1 MVPVAI
7 EGCTQGAEGGGARG
21 GSISLA
27 LLIDFIVQ
35 RTYDELTVLAELLP
49 RKTDMERKIEI
60 YKFSARTRQLF
71 VRLLALV
78 KWASSATK
86 VDRSAHIMAF
96 LDKQALLFVETA
108 DVLARVARE
117 TLVHARLPT
126 FHMAAAVEV
135 LTLGT
140 YSRLP
145 AVIRERLVPPPP
157 LTPGERRSTL
167 RALAHIVRQRLT
179 TASLPSDVRNL
190 KVENGRATFTVG
202 QEFSVSLTVM
212 GDAPNLPWRLLDIA
226 ILIQDNETGEGKPL
240 VHTSQLAW
248 LRGVAQARLAA
259 AGLGGALTALRYF
272 CRSLSLE
279 LLYTQTLR
287 LCRDRL
293 SRHLQV
299 DKYIPGHK
307 LQVSYWRELGCELG
321 YRLIIGAEGESLC
334 VWHVPALAG
343 GERVATALTPHAPSM
358 ERLLAHTVHVRSRQR
373 LNDLKVL
380 LTDLG
385 VECSVGGWPCVLA
398 CSALWPCLRAEQLLV
413 SAGAHAGRLRARVP
427 AYPHAPRMQDLA
439 AALALSNVPQ
449 IKALLTQLRFWLV
462 ARRCEKTL
470 QHLPASACEHLP
482 FLHGP
487 EHPLNKLSP
496 DRLYVTLHRHT
507 DHILIVEMKE
517 VAAGS
522 TATTSNSANSGSAC
536 SVALSFHL
544 AGARRCTPDE
554 CEDES
559 SATAAAA
566 VAAAGTPSTA
576 RAFLKLHSLVE
587 LDTFTLT
594 HGPFTPLD
602 TPGMQ
607 PGKRKLCGSSSSAR
621 AVRVRQPA
629 YFLPELAHVVAA
641 ADERVPFVNLAQEL
655 AARGVTHGGVQ
666 PEWSGA
672 ALGMRAVALPRP
684 AGAAPAAHAALR
696 ARLLAATVRL
706 TTKNQARV
714 WTAEIVFHG
723 SPVRTPNP
731 KEQGE
736 RRCVYLQYELGTD
749 AGRTADAFLADWAAI
764 VHLHTLLHDFMQ
776 RPAQERET
784 LWQGVCIRSYT
795 YRSLVLGFGPS
806 QRATAVLQW
815 SAAAQRYTLATPA
828 HQPAANAHHLL
839 HHHLDHYINW
849 HKDLM
854 SLGVVLRETYAPL
867 LALSRLPALPQLGLH
882 HVRTLMPTPTF
893 TLLAHSWRKIRIIYA
908 GAYSLEVGIRGGGVV
923 TIRDGSYSKFDR
935 NTVVD
940 EFAPAQGLKTFL
952 SRYVEET
959 LSTRLLAEDDNPPS
973 PMSPMPPGGLRFPAP
988 MTPPQPHTPHS
999 APLTPHPASPAQHQM
1014 GAGSFNLTSPP
1025 GASGGAGV
1033 GVGGAGG
1040 AGAGVS
1046 ASPASPM
1053 APSPL
1058 AAPAASP
1065 HPPPTSP
1072 FTTWPASPSLPRPS
1086 PGHHPSPRHHL
1097 DHKGGASQAGGAGG
1111 AGCAAGGRGGRAWAG
1126 ASATPLAVSK
1136 LEALCTPGDPPP
1148 AAPPGP
1154 PLAPLQRFL
1163 ACVYMKRTLQRFVQ
1177 QEDYLTMVSADATS
1191 LAFRCDSAALSA
1203 RVFLNPQHMQSLHL
1217 QLTPLPD
1224 LKEQWTT
1231 DDLQVIEKFF
1241 EQRVAIAPYRATALQ
1256 GWARAWGAPGAA
1268 LPSLVALMRAELA
1281 PPAPALWALQ
1291 WALRIPPAAPQIV
1304 PAGQPAVLLAKHKIL
1319 FFICLTRGDTQLV
1332 LPLVYDMQLNVT
1344 QLADKRDSQPHLIAV
1359 SLHLK
1364 RFSEFNQSH
1373 SECTLWPAVRDLLTN
1388 FTLPQEAPQPPAPPP
1403 P

>member
-7 EGCTQGAEGGGARG
+7 EGCNQGTEGGGARG

-145 AVIRERLVPPPP
+145 AVIRERLVPPPT
-157 LTPGERRSTL
+157 LTPAERRSTL
-167 RALAHIVRQRLT
+167 RALAHVVRQRLT
-179 TASLPSDVRNL
+179 TASLPTDVRNL
-190 KVENGRATFTVG
+190 KVENGRATFSVG

-240 VHTSQLAW
+240 VHSSQLAW

-259 AGLGGALTALRYF
+259 AGLGGALSALRYF

-293 SRHLQV
+293 AKHLQV
-299 DKYIPGHK
+299 DKYIPGQK

-334 VWHVPALAG
+334 VWHVPALTG
-343 GERVATALTPHAPSM
+343 GERVSAALTPHAPSM

-380 LTDLG
+380 LNDLG

-398 CSALWPCLRAEQLLV
+398 CSVVWPCLRAEQLLICV
-413 SAGAHAGRLRARVP
+413 GAHGGRLRARVP
-427 AYPHAPRMQDLA
+427 AYPASPRMPDLA
-439 AALALSNVPQ
+439 RALAATDLPQ

-470 QHLPASACEHLP
+470 QHLPASVCEHLP

-487 EHPLNKLSP
+487 DHPLNKLSP

-522 TATTSNSANSGSAC
+522 TATTSSSSNSGSAC
-536 SVALSFHL
+536 SVALAFHL

-554 CEDES
+554 CEDEHS
-559 SATAAAA
+559 AA
-566 VAAAGTPSTA
+566 VVAAGGQASVA
-576 RAFLKLHSLVE
+576 RAFFKIHSLVE

-607 PGKRKLCGSSSSAR
+607 PGKRKLSSGGAR
-621 AVRVRQPA
+621 SVRVRQPA

-666 PEWSGA
+666 PEWCGS
-672 ALGMRAVALPRP
+672 ALGMRIVALPRP
-684 AGAAPAAHAALR
+684 EGAPAGAAAALR
-696 ARLLAATVRL
+696 ERLLAATVRL

-764 VHLHTLLHDFMQ
+764 VHLHTLLHDFML
-776 RPAQERET
+776 RPAQERDMM
-784 LWQGVCIRSYT
+784 WQGVCIRSYT
-795 YRSLVLGFGPS
+795 YRSLVIGFGAS

-815 SAAAQRYTLATPA
+815 SAAAQRYTVATPA

-882 HVRTLMPTPTF
+882 HVRTQMPTPTF

-908 GAYSLEVGIRGGGVV
+908 GAYSLEIGIRGGGMV
-923 TIRDGSYSKFDR
+923 TIRDGSFSKFDR
-935 NTVVD
+935 SSVVD
-940 EFAPAQGLKTFL
+940 EFAPAQGLKAFL
-952 SRYVEET
+952 SRYVEE
-959 LSTRLLAEDDNPPS
+959 SISSRLLAEDDNPPS

-988 MTPPQPHTPHS
+988 LTPPQPHTPHS
-999 APLTPHPASPAQHQM
+999 APVTPHPASPAQHQM

-1025 GASGGAGV
+1025 GGAGA
-1033 GVGGAGG
+1033 AGG
-1040 AGAGVS
+1040 GGAGVS
-1046 ASPASPM
+1046 ASPASPL

-1072 FTTWPASPSLPRPS
+1072 FTTWPGSPSLPRPS

-1097 DHKGGASQAGGAGG
+1097 DHKGPQATGSTAS
-1111 AGCAAGGRGGRAWAG
+1111 GGRVLLGGRAWAG
-1126 ASATPLAVSK
+1126 ATATPLPVAK
-1136 LEALCTPGDPPP
+1136 LETLCTPCEPPP
-1148 AAPPGP
+1148 NAPPGP

-1177 QEDYLTMVSADATS
+1177 QEEFLTMVSVEATS
-1191 LAFRCDSAALSA
+1191 LTFRCDAAGLAA
-1203 RVFLNPQHMQSLHL
+1203 RVALHPAHLQALHL

-1224 LKEQWTT
+1224 HKDNWAA
-1231 DDLQVIEKFF
+1231 DDLQVMEKFF
-1241 EQRVAIAPYRATALQ
+1241 DQRVAVAPYRATALQ
-1256 GWARAWGAPGAA
+1256 GWARVWGAPAAA
-1268 LPSLVALMRAELA
+1268 LPSLVALMRADLA
-1281 PPAPALWALQ
+1281 PLALQHAPAWHLH

-1332 LPLVYDMQLNVT
+1332 LPLVYDMQSNVT

-1364 RFSEFNQSH
+1364 RFNEFNQSH
-1373 SECTLWPAVRDLLTN
+1373 AECTLWPAVRDLLTN
-1388 FTLPQEAPQPPAPPP
+1388 FTLPQDAPQPPAPPP

>member
-1 MVPVAI
+1 MVPVSI
-7 EGCTQGAEGGGARG
+7 EGCTQGTEGGGARG
-21 GSISLA
+21 GSISLG

-145 AVIRERLVPPPP
+145 AVIRERLVPPPS
-157 LTPGERRSTL
+157 LTPTERRSTL

-179 TASLPSDVRNL
+179 TASLPCDVRNL

-212 GDAPNLPWRLLDIA
+212 GDGPNVPWRLLDIA

-240 VHTSQLAW
+240 VHSSQLNW

-259 AGLGGALTALRYF
+259 AGLNGALTALRFF

-293 SRHLQV
+293 ARHLQV
-299 DKYIPGHK
+299 DKYIPGQK

-343 GERVATALTPHAPSM
+343 GERVAAALTPHAPSM

-380 LTDLG
+380 LNDLG
-385 VECSVGGWPCVLA
+385 VECMVGGWPCVLA
-398 CSALWPCLRAEQLLV
+398 CSVVSPCLRAEQLLV
-413 SAGAHAGRLRARVP
+413 SVGAHGGKLRARVP
-427 AYPHAPRMQDLA
+427 AYPATPKMAELAAVLA
-439 AALALSNVPQ
+439 AADLRALRPM
-449 IKALLTQLRFWLV
+449 LTQLRFWLV

-470 QHLPASACEHLP
+470 QHLPASVCEHLP
-482 FLHGP
+482 FLHGAD
-487 EHPLNKLSP
+487 HPLSKLSP

-507 DHILIVEMKE
+507 DHILVVEMKE

-522 TATTSNSANSGSAC
+522 TATTSSSTNSGSAC

-559 SATAAAA
+559 STTSTSPATA
-566 VAAAGTPSTA
+566 
-576 RAFLKLHSLVE
+576 RCFLKLHSLVE

-607 PGKRKLCGSSSSAR
+607 PGKRKLSASSTK
-621 AVRVRQPA
+621 AVKVRQPA

-655 AARGVTHGGVQ
+655 SNRGVTHGGVQ
-666 PEWSGA
+666 PEWSGS
-672 ALGMRAVALPRP
+672 ALGMRIVSLPL
-684 AGAAPAAHAALR
+684 AEGAPPHAAAALR

-714 WTAEIVFHG
+714 WTAEFVFHG

-764 VHLHTLLHDFMQ
+764 VHLHTLLHDFML

-795 YRSLVLGFGPS
+795 YRSLVLGFGPA

-815 SAAAQRYTLATPA
+815 SAGSQRYTVATPA

-839 HHHLDHYINW
+839 HHHLDLHLNW
-849 HKDLM
+849 NKDLL

-867 LALSRLPALPQLGLH
+867 LSLSRLPTLPQLGLH
-882 HVRTLMPTPTF
+882 HVRTIMPTPTF

-908 GAYSLEVGIRGGGVV
+908 GAYSLEVGIRGGNVV
-923 TIRDGSYSKFDR
+923 TIRDGAYSKFDR
-935 NTVVD
+935 APVVD
-940 EFAPAQGLKTFL
+940 EFAPAQGLKAFL
-952 SRYVEET
+952 SRYVEDNI
-959 LSTRLLAEDDNPPS
+959 SARLLAEDDNPPS

-988 MTPPQPHTPHS
+988 LTPPQPHTPHS
-999 APLTPHPASPAQHQM
+999 APVTPHPASPAHQM
-1014 GAGSFNLTSPP
+1014 GGGSFNLTSPP
-1025 GASGGAGV
+1025 GGAGAAGGAGV
-1033 GVGGAGG
+1033 G
-1040 AGAGVS
+1040 
-1046 ASPASPM
+1046 ASPASPL

-1058 AAPAASP
+1058 APAASP

-1086 PGHHPSPRHHL
+1086 PGHHPSPRHHI
-1097 DHKGGASQAGGAGG
+1097 DHKGPQASSTSTVS
-1111 AGCAAGGRGGRAWAG
+1111 GRGRPWAG
-1126 ASATPLAVSK
+1126 ATATPMAVSK
-1136 LEALCTPGDPPP
+1136 LEALCTPCEPPP
-1148 AAPPGP
+1148 GAPPGP
-1154 PLAPLQRFL
+1154 ALAPLQRFL
-1163 ACVYMKRTLQRFVQ
+1163 ACVYMKRAMQRAVQ
-1177 QEDYLTMVSADATS
+1177 QEEFLTLVSVDATS
-1191 LAFRCDSAALSA
+1191 LTFRCDTACLAA
-1203 RVFLNPQHMQSLHL
+1203 RVALHPQHMQSLHL

-1224 LKEQWTT
+1224 NKDNWSAE
-1231 DDLQVIEKFF
+1231 DLQVMEKFF
-1241 EQRVAIAPYRATALQ
+1241 EQRVAIAPYRGTALQ
-1256 GWARAWGAPGAA
+1256 GWCRALGAPPAA
-1268 LPSLVALMRAELA
+1268 LPALVALMRAELV
-1281 PPAPALWALQ
+1281 PVAPALWQLQ
-1291 WALRIPPAAPQIV
+1291 WALRIPPHGPQIV

-1332 LPLVYDMQLNVT
+1332 LPLVYDVQSNAMQI
-1344 QLADKRDSQPHLIAV
+1344 AERRDAQQPHLIAV
-1359 SLHLK
+1359 NLHLK
-1364 RFSEFNQSH
+1364 RFAEFHQPH
-1373 SECTLWPAVRDLLTN
+1373 GECILWAGVRDLLIN
-1388 FTLPQEAPQPPAPPP
+1388 FSLPQDAPPPPAPPP
-1403 P
+1403 S

>member
-1 MVPVAI
+1 MIMVPVAI
-7 EGCTQGAEGGGARG
+7 EGCNQGAEGGGARG

-135 LTLGT
+135 LTIGT

-145 AVIRERLVPPPP
+145 AVIRERLVPPPA
-157 LTPGERRSTL
+157 LTPAERRSTL
-167 RALAHIVRQRLT
+167 RALAHVVRQRLT

-190 KVENGRATFTVG
+190 KVDNGRATFTVG

-226 ILIQDNETGEGKPL
+226 ILIQDNETGEGKAL
-240 VHTSQLAW
+240 VHSSQLGW

-259 AGLGGALTALRYF
+259 AGLSGALTALRYF

-293 SRHLQV
+293 SKHLQV
-299 DKYIPGHK
+299 DRYTPGQK
-307 LQVSYWRELGCELG
+307 LQISYWKELRCELG
-321 YRLIIGAEGESLC
+321 YRVIVGAEGEALC

-343 GERVATALTPHAPSM
+343 SERVAAALTPHQPSM

-380 LTDLG
+380 LNDLG
-385 VECSVGGWPCVLA
+385 VECTVGGWPCVLA
-398 CSALWPCLRAEQLLV
+398 CSVLWPCLRAEQLLV
-413 SAGAHAGRLRARVP
+413 SVGAHGGRLRARVP
-427 AYPHAPRMQDLA
+427 AYPATPKMPELA
-439 AALALSNVPQ
+439 AALATTNLPQ
-449 IKALLTQLRFWLV
+449 IKAMLTQLRFWLV

-470 QHLPASACEHLP
+470 QHLPASVCEHLP

-487 EHPLNKLSP
+487 DHPLSKLSA
-496 DRLYVTLHRHT
+496 DRLYITLHRHT

-522 TATTSNSANSGSAC
+522 SATTSNSANSGSAC
-536 SVALSFHL
+536 TVGLCFHL

-554 CEDES
+554 CEEEP
-559 SATAAAA
+559 AACAAAA
-566 VAAAGTPSTA
+566 VAVTA

-602 TPGMQ
+602 TSGLQ
-607 PGKRKLCGSSSSAR
+607 PGKRKLSANNNR

-655 AARGVTHGGVQ
+655 ASRGVTHGGVQ
-666 PEWSGA
+666 PEWSGS
-672 ALGMRAVALPRP
+672 ALGMRIVALPLP
-684 AGAAPAAHAALR
+684 EGACERATAALR
-696 ARLLAATVRL
+696 ARLLAATLRL

-714 WTAEIVFHG
+714 WTAELVFHG
-723 SPVRTPNP
+723 SPARTPTH

-749 AGRTADAFLADWAAI
+749 AARTADALLADWAAI
-764 VHLHTLLHDFMQ
+764 VHLHTLLHDFML
-776 RPAQERET
+776 RPQHEREQV
-784 LWQGVCIRSYT
+784 WQGVCIRSYT
-795 YRSLVLGFGPS
+795 YRSLVVGWGAGA
-806 QRATAVLQW
+806 RATAVLQW
-815 SAAAQRYTLATPA
+815 SAAAQRYTVATPA

-849 HKDLM
+849 HKDLLA
-854 SLGVVLRETYAPL
+854 LGVVLRETYAPL
-867 LALSRLPALPQLGLH
+867 LALSRLPTLPQLGLH
-882 HVRTLMPTPTF
+882 HVRTQMPTPTF

-908 GAYSLEVGIRGGGVV
+908 GAYSLEVNIRGGGTV

-935 NTVVD
+935 TSVVD
-940 EFAPAQGLKTFL
+940 EFAPAQGLKSFL
-952 SRYVEET
+952 SRYVDD
-959 LSTRLLAEDDNPPS
+959 SMSARLLAEDDNPPS

-988 MTPPQPHTPHS
+988 LTPPQPHTPHS
-999 APLTPHPASPAQHQM
+999 APVTPHPASPAQHQM
-1014 GAGSFNLTSPP
+1014 NNNSFNLTSPP
-1025 GASGGAGV
+1025 GGGG
-1033 GVGGAGG
+1033 GG
-1040 AGAGVS
+1040 AGAAASVS
-1046 ASPASPM
+1046 ASPASPL

-1058 AAPAASP
+1058 AAPVASP

-1072 FTTWPASPSLPRPS
+1072 FTAWPASPSLPRPS
-1086 PGHHPSPRHHL
+1086 PGHHPSPRHNME
-1097 DHKGGASQAGGAGG
+1097 HKGATASSCSARAGRGAG
-1111 AGCAAGGRGGRAWAG
+1111 AG
-1126 ASATPLAVSK
+1126 ATATPLPVSK
-1136 LEALCTPGDPPP
+1136 LEALCAPCEPPQG
-1148 AAPPGP
+1148 APPGP
-1154 PLAPLQRFL
+1154 ALAPLQRFL

-1177 QEDYLTMVSADATS
+1177 AEEYLTMVSADATS
-1191 LAFRCDSAALSA
+1191 LTFRCEGAALAA
-1203 RVFLNPQHMQSLHL
+1203 RVSLHPQHMQSLHL
-1217 QLTPLPD
+1217 QLTPLDQGPGMKHEWLEDD
-1224 LKEQWTT
+1224 LKVMQ
-1231 DDLQVIEKFF
+1231 KFF
-1241 EQRVAIAPYRATALQ
+1241 ELRVCVAPYRATALQ
-1256 GWARAWGAPGAA
+1256 GWGRTWGAPAAA
-1268 LPSLVALMRAELA
+1268 LPSLVALMRADLE
-1281 PPAPALWALQ
+1281 PIQPALWQLQ
-1291 WALRIPPAAPQIV
+1291 WALRIPPAAPQLV
-1304 PAGQPAVLLAKHKIL
+1304 PTGHPAVLLAKHKIL
-1319 FFICLTRGDTQLV
+1319 FFICLTRGETQLV
-1332 LPLVYDMQLNVT
+1332 LPLVYDMQSNVT

-1359 SLHLK
+1359 NLHLK
-1364 RFSEFNQSH
+1364 RFSEFNQTH
-1373 SECTLWPAVRDLLTN
+1373 GECTLWPAVRDLLTN
-1388 FTLPQEAPQPPAPPP
+1388 FTLPQDAPVAAAPPP

>member
-1 MVPVAI
+1 MVPVSI
-7 EGCTQGAEGGGARG
+7 EGCAQGTEGGGARG
-21 GSISLA
+21 GSISLG

-145 AVIRERLVPPPP
+145 AVIRERLVPPPS
-157 LTPGERRSTL
+157 LTAGERRSTL

-179 TASLPSDVRNL
+179 TASLPNDVRNL

-212 GDAPNLPWRLLDIA
+212 GDGPNVPWRLLDIA
-226 ILIQDNETGEGKPL
+226 ILVQDSETGEGKPL
-240 VHTSQLAW
+240 VHSSQLTW

-259 AGLGGALTALRYF
+259 AGLNGALTALRFF

-293 SRHLQV
+293 ARHLQV
-299 DKYIPGHK
+299 DKYIPGQK

-321 YRLIIGAEGESLC
+321 YRLIIGAEGENLC

-343 GERVATALTPHAPSM
+343 GERVAAALTPHAPSM

-380 LTDLG
+380 LNDLG
-385 VECSVGGWPCVLA
+385 VECTVGGWPCVLA
-398 CSALWPCLRAEQLLV
+398 CSVVSPCLRAEQLLV
-413 SAGAHAGRLRARVP
+413 SVGAHGGKLRARVP
-427 AYPHAPRMQDLA
+427 AYPATPKMNELAAVLA
-439 AALALSNVPQ
+439 AADLKALRG
-449 IKALLTQLRFWLV
+449 LLTQLRFWLV

-470 QHLPASACEHLP
+470 QHLPASVCEHLP

-487 EHPLNKLSP
+487 DHPLTKLSS
-496 DRLYVTLHRHT
+496 DRLYVILHRHS
-507 DHILIVEMKE
+507 DHILVVEMKE
-517 VAAGS
+517 VASGS
-522 TATTSNSANSGSAC
+522 TATTSTSTNSGSAC

-544 AGARRCTPDE
+544 AGARRCTPEE

-559 SATAAAA
+559 SATSAS
-566 VAAAGTPSTA
+566 PSVA
-576 RAFLKLHSLVE
+576 RAYLKIHSVVE

-607 PGKRKLCGSSSSAR
+607 PGKRKLASSGNR

-655 AARGVTHGGVQ
+655 SNRGVTHGGVQ
-666 PEWSGA
+666 PEWSGS
-672 ALGMRAVALPRP
+672 ALGMRIVSLPKPEGAPVHAV
-684 AGAAPAAHAALR
+684 AALR
-696 ARLLAATVRL
+696 SRLLAATIRL
-706 TTKNQARV
+706 TTKNHARV

-723 SPVRTPNP
+723 SPIRTPNP

-764 VHLHTLLHDFMQ
+764 VHIHTLLHDFML

-784 LWQGVCIRSYT
+784 LWQGVGIRSYT
-795 YRSLVLGFGPS
+795 YRSLVLGFGPG

-815 SAAAQRYTLATPA
+815 NAPTQRYTVATPA
-828 HQPAANAHHLL
+828 HQHAANAHHLM
-839 HHHLDHYINW
+839 HHHLENYINW
-849 HKDLM
+849 NKDLL

-867 LALSRLPALPQLGLH
+867 LSLSRLPTLPQLGLH

-908 GAYSLEVGIRGGGVV
+908 GAYSLEVGIRGGNVV
-923 TIRDGSYSKFDR
+923 TIRDGAYSKFDR
-935 NTVVD
+935 SPAVE
-940 EFAPAQGLKTFL
+940 EFAPAQGLKAFL
-952 SRYVEET
+952 SRYVEDNI
-959 LSTRLLAEDDNPPS
+959 SARLLAEEDNPLS
-973 PMSPMPPGGLRFPAP
+973 PMSPMPPGGLRFQPP
-988 MTPPQPHTPHS
+988 LTPPQPHTPHS
-999 APLTPHPASPAQHQM
+999 APVTPHPASPAQHQM
-1014 GAGSFNLTSPP
+1014 GGGSFNLTSPP
-1025 GASGGAGV
+1025 GGAGGAGV
-1033 GVGGAGG
+1033 G
-1040 AGAGVS
+1040 
-1046 ASPASPM
+1046 ASPASPL

-1058 AAPAASP
+1058 APAASP
-1065 HPPPTSP
+1065 HQPPTSP

-1086 PGHHPSPRHHL
+1086 PGHHPSPRHHI
-1097 DHKGGASQAGGAGG
+1097 DHKGPQASSSNT
-1111 AGCAAGGRGGRAWAG
+1111 AGGRSRPWAG
-1126 ASATPLAVSK
+1126 AMATPMAVSK
-1136 LEALCTPGDPPP
+1136 LEALCTPCEPPP
-1148 AAPPGP
+1148 GAPPGP
-1154 PLAPLQRFL
+1154 ALAPLQRFL
-1163 ACVYMKRTLQRFVQ
+1163 ACVYMKRALQRVIQ
-1177 QEDYLTMVSADATS
+1177 QEEFLSLVSVDATS
-1191 LAFRCDSAALSA
+1191 VTFCCETACMVA
-1203 RVFLNPQHMQSLHL
+1203 RVALHPQHMQSLHL
-1217 QLTPLPD
+1217 HLTPQPD
-1224 LKEQWTT
+1224 NKDNWTAE
-1231 DDLQVIEKFF
+1231 DLQVMEKFF

-1256 GWARAWGAPGAA
+1256 GWGRVWGAPPAA
-1268 LPSLVALMRAELA
+1268 LPSLVALMRAELV
-1281 PPAPALWALQ
+1281 PISPALWQLQ
-1291 WALRIPPAAPQIV
+1291 WALRIPPHGPQIV

-1332 LPLVYDMQLNVT
+1332 LPLVYDVQSNAMQIAERRDT
-1344 QLADKRDSQPHLIAV
+1344 QQPHLSAV
-1359 SLHLK
+1359 NLHLK
-1364 RFSEFNQSH
+1364 RFAEFHQPH
-1373 SECTLWPAVRDLLTN
+1373 GECILWPVVRDLIIN
-1388 FTLPQEAPQPPAPPP
+1388 FSLPQDAPPPPAPPP
-1403 P
+1403 S

>member
-7 EGCTQGAEGGGARG
+7 EGCNQGAEGGGARG

-86 VDRSAHIMAF
+86 VDRSAHIMGF

-135 LTLGT
+135 LTLGS

-157 LTPGERRSTL
+157 LTPAERRTTL
-167 RALAHIVRQRLT
+167 RALAHVVRQRLT

-202 QEFSVSLTVM
+202 QDYSVSLTVM

-226 ILIQDNETGEGKPL
+226 ILIQDSETGEGKPL
-240 VHTSQLAW
+240 VHSSQLAW

-259 AGLGGALTALRYF
+259 SGLSGALAALRFF
-272 CRSLSLE
+272 CRSLTLE

-293 SRHLQV
+293 SKHLQV
-299 DKYIPGHK
+299 DRYVPGQK

-321 YRLIIGAEGESLC
+321 YRLIVGAEGDQLC
-334 VWHVPALAG
+334 VWHVPALQG
-343 GERVATALTPHAPSM
+343 GERVSAALTPHAPSM

-380 LTDLG
+380 LNDLG
-385 VECSVGGWPCVLA
+385 VECVVGGWPCVLA
-398 CSALWPCLRAEQLLV
+398 CSVVCPCLRAEQLLV
-413 SAGAHAGRLRARVP
+413 SVGAVGGRLRARVP
-427 AYPHAPRMQDLA
+427 AYPHTPKMPELA
-439 AALALSNVPQ
+439 TALANTTVPH
-449 IKALLTQLRFWLV
+449 IKQLLTQLRFWLV

-470 QHLPASACEHLP
+470 QHLPASVCEHLP

-487 EHPLNKLSP
+487 DHPLTKLST

-522 TATTSNSANSGSAC
+522 TATTSNTNNAGSAC

-544 AGARRCTPDE
+544 AGARRCTPVE

-559 SATAAAA
+559 SSSSP
-566 VAAAGTPSTA
+566 PSTMA

-607 PGKRKLCGSSSSAR
+607 PGKRKLSSASAR
-621 AVRVRQPA
+621 NVRVRQPA

-641 ADERVPFVNLAQEL
+641 ADERIPFVNLAQEL

-666 PEWSGA
+666 PEWSGS
-672 ALGMRAVALPRP
+672 ALGMRIVALPRP
-684 AGAAPAAHAALR
+684 EGASVAAANALR
-696 ARLLAATVRL
+696 NRLLAATIRL

-749 AGRTADAFLADWAAI
+749 AGRTADAFLADWGAI
-764 VHLHTLLHDFMQ
+764 VHLHTLLYDYTR
-776 RPAQERET
+776 RPAHERST

-795 YRSLVLGFGPS
+795 YRSLVIGFGPS

-815 SAAAQRYTLATPA
+815 NAGTQRYTIATPA
-828 HQPAANAHHLL
+828 HQPAANAHHAAN
-839 HHHLDHYINW
+839 HHLDHYLNW

-854 SLGVVLRETYAPL
+854 SLGVVLRETYPPL
-867 LALSRLPALPQLGLH
+867 LALSRLPTLPQLGLH
-882 HVRTLMPTPTF
+882 HVRTQMPTPTF
-893 TLLAHSWRKIRIIYA
+893 TLIAHCWRKIRVVYA
-908 GAYSLEVGIRGGGVV
+908 GAYCLEISIRGGNVV

-935 NTVVD
+935 SSVVD
-940 EFAPAQGLKTFL
+940 EFAPAQGLKAFL
-952 SRYVEET
+952 SRYVDDNI
-959 LSTRLLAEDDNPPS
+959 SARLLAEDDNPPS

-988 MTPPQPHTPHS
+988 LTPPQPHTPHS
-999 APLTPHPASPAQHQM
+999 APVTPHPTSPAQHSIS
-1014 GAGSFNLTSPP
+1014 GSFNLTSPP
-1025 GASGGAGV
+1025 
-1033 GVGGAGG
+1033 
-1040 AGAGVS
+1040 AGAATPGGGVS

-1053 APSPL
+1053 APSPH
-1058 AAPAASP
+1058 APPVASP

-1072 FTTWPASPSLPRPS
+1072 FTAWPASPSLPRPS

-1097 DHKGGASQAGGAGG
+1097 DHKGPQPTSSSASSGRVLP
-1111 AGCAAGGRGGRAWAG
+1111 GGRTWPG
-1126 ASATPLAVSK
+1126 AMATPLAVSK
-1136 LEALCTPGDPPP
+1136 LEALCTPCEPPP
-1148 AAPPGP
+1148 GAPPGP
-1154 PLAPLQRFL
+1154 SLAPLQRFL

-1177 QEDYLTMVSADATS
+1177 QEDYLTMVSADALS
-1191 LAFRCDSAALSA
+1191 LTFRCEGAGLAA
-1203 RVFLNPQHMQSLHL
+1203 RVALHPQHMQSLHL

-1224 LKEQWTT
+1224 HKDSWST
-1231 DDLQVIEKFF
+1231 DDLQVMEKFF

-1256 GWARAWGAPGAA
+1256 GWGRSWGAPTAA
-1268 LPSLVALMRAELA
+1268 LPSLVALQRAELA
-1281 PPAPALWALQ
+1281 PPVPALWALQ

-1344 QLADKRDSQPHLIAV
+1344 QLADKRDSQPHLMAV
-1359 SLHLK
+1359 NMHLK
-1364 RFSEFNQSH
+1364 RFTEFSQGH
-1373 SECTLWPAVRDLLTN
+1373 TECTLWPAVRDLLQN
-1388 FTLPQEAPQPPAPPP
+1388 FNLPAEAAPAAAPPP
-1403 P
+1403 PAP

>member
-27 LLIDFIVQ
+27 MLIDFIVQ

-145 AVIRERLVPPPP
+145 AVIRERLVPPPS
-157 LTPGERRSTL
+157 LTPTERRSTL

-226 ILIQDNETGEGKPL
+226 ILIQDSETGEGKPL
-240 VHTSQLAW
+240 VYSSQLAW

-259 AGLGGALTALRYF
+259 AGLSGALAALRFF

-299 DKYIPGHK
+299 DKYIPGQK
-307 LQVSYWRELGCELG
+307 LQVSYWKELGCELG
-321 YRLIIGAEGESLC
+321 YRLIVGAEGESLC
-334 VWHVPALAG
+334 VWHVPALTG
-343 GERVATALTPHAPSM
+343 GERVAAALTPHAPSM

-373 LNDLKVL
+373 LADLRVVL
-380 LTDLG
+380 SELG

-398 CSALWPCLRAEQLLV
+398 CSVVSPCLRAEQLLV
-413 SAGAHAGRLRARVP
+413 SVGAHGGRLRARVP
-427 AYPHAPRMQDLA
+427 AYPNTPRMPDLA
-439 AALALSNVPQ
+439 NALAATDVSQ
-449 IKALLTQLRFWLV
+449 IRTLLTHLRFWLV

-470 QHLPASACEHLP
+470 QHLPASVCEHLP

-487 EHPLNKLSP
+487 DHPLNKLSP

-522 TATTSNSANSGSAC
+522 TATTSNSTNSGSAC

-554 CEDES
+554 CEDETGA
-559 SATAAAA
+559 SAGAG
-566 VAAAGTPSTA
+566 AAGAAGVA

-607 PGKRKLCGSSSSAR
+607 AGKRKLSPANIR

-655 AARGVTHGGVQ
+655 ASRGVTHGGVQ
-666 PEWSGA
+666 PEWSGS
-672 ALGMRAVALPRP
+672 ALAMRIVSLPVP
-684 AGAAPAAHAALR
+684 EGAGAAAAAALR
-696 ARLLAATVRL
+696 HRLLAATIRL

-736 RRCVYLQYELGTD
+736 RRCVYLQYELGTE
-749 AGRTADAFLADWAAI
+749 AARTAEAFLADWAAI
-764 VHLHTLLHDFMQ
+764 VHLHALIHDFMQ
-776 RPAQERET
+776 RPAQERENV
-784 LWQGVCIRSYT
+784 WQGVCVRSYT
-795 YRSLVLGFGPS
+795 YRALVVGTGPA
-806 QRATAVLQW
+806 QRATCVVTW
-815 SAAAQRYTLATPA
+815 SAQAQRYTVATPA

-839 HHHLDHYINW
+839 HHHLDHYLNT

-854 SLGVVLRETYAPL
+854 SLGVVVRETYAPL

-882 HVRTLMPTPTF
+882 HVRTQMPTPTF
-893 TLLAHSWRKIRIIYA
+893 TLIAHSWRKIRIIYA
-908 GAYSLEVGIRGGGVV
+908 GAYCIEVGIRGGGVV

-935 NTVVD
+935 SPVVD

-952 SRYVEET
+952 SRYVEDNM
-959 LSTRLLAEDDNPPS
+959 SARLLAEDDNPPS
-973 PMSPMPPGGLRFPAP
+973 PMSPMPPG
-988 MTPPQPHTPHS
+988 
-999 APLTPHPASPAQHQM
+999 
-1014 GAGSFNLTSPP
+1014 
-1025 GASGGAGV
+1025 
-1033 GVGGAGG
+1033 
-1040 AGAGVS
+1040 
-1046 ASPASPM
+1046 
-1053 APSPL
+1053 
-1058 AAPAASP
+1058 
-1065 HPPPTSP
+1065 
-1072 FTTWPASPSLPRPS
+1072 
-1086 PGHHPSPRHHL
+1086 
-1097 DHKGGASQAGGAGG
+1097 
-1111 AGCAAGGRGGRAWAG
+1111 
-1126 ASATPLAVSK
+1126 K
-1136 LEALCTPGDPPP
+1136 L
-1148 AAPPGP
+1148 
-1154 PLAPLQRFL
+1154 
-1163 ACVYMKRTLQRFVQ
+1163 YIH
-1177 QEDYLTMVSADATS
+1177 
-1191 LAFRCDSAALSA
+1191 
-1203 RVFLNPQHMQSLHL
+1203 N
-1217 QLTPLPD
+1217 
-1224 LKEQWTT
+1224 
-1231 DDLQVIEKFF
+1231 I
-1241 EQRVAIAPYRATALQ
+1241 
-1256 GWARAWGAPGAA
+1256 
-1268 LPSLVALMRAELA
+1268 
-1281 PPAPALWALQ
+1281 
-1291 WALRIPPAAPQIV
+1291 
-1304 PAGQPAVLLAKHKIL
+1304 
-1319 FFICLTRGDTQLV
+1319 
-1332 LPLVYDMQLNVT
+1332 
-1344 QLADKRDSQPHLIAV
+1344 
-1359 SLHLK
+1359 
-1364 RFSEFNQSH
+1364 
-1373 SECTLWPAVRDLLTN
+1373 
-1388 FTLPQEAPQPPAPPP
+1388 
-1403 P
+1403 

>member
-7 EGCTQGAEGGGARG
+7 EGCNQGAEGGGARG

-145 AVIRERLVPPPP
+145 AVIRERLVPPPT
-157 LTPGERRSTL
+157 LTPAERRSTL
-167 RALAHIVRQRLT
+167 RALAHVVRQRLT
-179 TASLPSDVRNL
+179 TASLPTDVRNL

-226 ILIQDNETGEGKPL
+226 ILIQDYETGEGKPL
-240 VHTSQLAW
+240 IHTSQLSW

-259 AGLGGALTALRYF
+259 AGLSGALAALRYF

-293 SRHLQV
+293 SKHLQV
-299 DKYIPGHK
+299 DKYIPGQK

-321 YRLIIGAEGESLC
+321 YRVIVGAEGESLC

-343 GERVATALTPHAPSM
+343 GERVAAALTPHAPSM

-380 LTDLG
+380 FNDLG
-385 VECSVGGWPCVLA
+385 VECTVSGWPCVLA
-398 CSALWPCLRAEQLLV
+398 CSVVWPCLRAEQLLV
-413 SAGAHAGRLRARVP
+413 SVGAHGGRLRARVP
-427 AYPHAPRMQDLA
+427 AYPATPRMAELA
-439 AALALSNVPQ
+439 AALAAANLPMVKS
-449 IKALLTQLRFWLV
+449 LLTQLRFWLV

-470 QHLPASACEHLP
+470 QHLPASVCEHLP

-487 EHPLNKLSP
+487 DHPLNKLSP

-507 DHILIVEMKE
+507 DHLLIVEMKE
-517 VAAGS
+517 VAAGT
-522 TATTSNSANSGSAC
+522 TATTSNCSNSGSAC
-536 SVALSFHL
+536 SVALAFHL

-559 SATAAAA
+559 GSTTSSSASPA
-566 VAAAGTPSTA
+566 S

-607 PGKRKLCGSSSSAR
+607 AGKRKLCSSSSSER

-666 PEWSGA
+666 PEWSGS
-672 ALGMRAVALPRP
+672 ALAMRIVALPRP
-684 AGAAPAAHAALR
+684 DGASERASAALR
-696 ARLLAATVRL
+696 MRLLAATIRL
-706 TTKNQARV
+706 TTKNHARV

-764 VHLHTLLHDFMQ
+764 VHLHTLLHDFML
-776 RPAQERET
+776 RPSQEREM

-795 YRSLVLGFGPS
+795 YRSLVLGFGVA

-815 SAAAQRYTLATPA
+815 SAATQRYTVATPA

-839 HHHLDHYINW
+839 HHHLDNYINW

-867 LALSRLPALPQLGLH
+867 LALSRLPTLPQLGLH
-882 HVRTLMPTPTF
+882 HVRTQMPTPTF

-908 GAYSLEVGIRGGGVV
+908 GAYSLEVGIRGGNVV
-923 TIRDGSYSKFDR
+923 TIRDGAYSKFDR
-935 NTVVD
+935 STVVD
-940 EFAPAQGLKTFL
+940 EFAPALGLKAFL
-952 SRYVEET
+952 SRYVEDNI
-959 LSTRLLAEDDNPPS
+959 SARLLAEEENPPS

-999 APLTPHPASPAQHQM
+999 APVTPHPASPAQHQM
-1014 GAGSFNLTSPP
+1014 GGGSFNLTSPP
-1025 GASGGAGV
+1025 G
-1033 GVGGAGG
+1033 GGAGG
-1040 AGAGVS
+1040 SGAGVS
-1046 ASPASPM
+1046 ASPASPL

-1058 AAPAASP
+1058 APAASP

-1086 PGHHPSPRHHL
+1086 PGHHPSPRHHI
-1097 DHKGGASQAGGAGG
+1097 DHKGPQATSSTAGGLRGGRGAGG
-1111 AGCAAGGRGGRAWAG
+1111 AAA
-1126 ASATPLAVSK
+1126 PLCVGK
-1136 LEALCTPGDPPP
+1136 LELLCTPSEPPP
-1148 AAPPGP
+1148 GAPPGP

-1163 ACVYMKRTLQRFVQ
+1163 ACVYMKRTLQRFLQ
-1177 QEDYLTMVSADATS
+1177 QEDFLSTVSVEATS
-1191 LAFRCDSAALSA
+1191 LTFRCEGAGLAA
-1203 RVFLNPQHMQSLHL
+1203 RVALHPQHMQSLHL
-1217 QLTPLPD
+1217 QLTPLSD
-1224 LKEQWTT
+1224 HKDMWSA
-1231 DDLQVIEKFF
+1231 DDLQVMEKFF
-1241 EQRVAIAPYRATALQ
+1241 ESRVAIPPYRATALH
-1256 GWARAWGAPGAA
+1256 GWARAWGAPAAA
-1268 LPSLVALMRAELA
+1268 LPSLVALMRADLA
-1281 PPAPALWALQ
+1281 PSAPALWQLQ

-1304 PAGQPAVLLAKHKIL
+1304 PAGHPAVLLAKNKIL

-1332 LPLVYDMQLNVT
+1332 LPLVYDVQNNST
-1344 QLADKRDSQPHLIAV
+1344 QLADKRDAQPHLIAV
-1359 SLHLK
+1359 NLHLK
-1364 RFSEFNQSH
+1364 RFSEFNQPH

-1388 FTLPQEAPQPPAPPP
+1388 FTLPQDAPQAAAPPP

>member
-49 RKTDMERKIEI
+49 RKTDIERKIEI

-145 AVIRERLVPPPP
+145 AVIRERLVPPPS
-157 LTPGERRSTL
+157 LTPAERRSTL
-167 RALAHIVRQRLT
+167 RALAHVVRQRLT
-179 TASLPSDVRNL
+179 TASLPTDVRNL
-190 KVENGRATFTVG
+190 KVENGRATFSVG

-226 ILIQDNETGEGKPL
+226 ILIQDYETGEGKPL

-259 AGLGGALTALRYF
+259 AGLSGALTALRYF

-293 SRHLQV
+293 AKHLQV
-299 DKYIPGHK
+299 DKYIPGQK

-321 YRLIIGAEGESLC
+321 YRVIIGAEAESLS

-343 GERVATALTPHAPSM
+343 GERVAAALTPHAPSM

-380 LTDLG
+380 FNDLG
-385 VECSVGGWPCVLA
+385 VECTVSGWPCVLA
-398 CSALWPCLRAEQLLV
+398 CSVVWPCLRAEQLLV
-413 SAGAHAGRLRARVP
+413 SVGAHGGRLRARVP
-427 AYPHAPRMQDLA
+427 AYPATPRMPELA
-439 AALALSNVPQ
+439 AALAAANLPLVKS
-449 IKALLTQLRFWLV
+449 LLTQLRYWLV
-462 ARRCEKTL
+462 ARRCEKTV
-470 QHLPASACEHLP
+470 QHLPASVCEHLP

-487 EHPLNKLSP
+487 DHPLNKLST

-507 DHILIVEMKE
+507 DYLLIVEMKE

-522 TATTSNSANSGSAC
+522 TATTSNCSNSGSAS
-536 SVALSFHL
+536 SVALAFHL

-559 SATAAAA
+559 GATSSANASPA
-566 VAAAGTPSTA
+566 S

-607 PGKRKLCGSSSSAR
+607 AGKRKLASANTR
-621 AVRVRQPA
+621 ALRVRQPA

-655 AARGVTHGGVQ
+655 AARGVTHGGVM
-666 PEWSGA
+666 PEWSGS
-672 ALGMRAVALPRP
+672 ALGMRIVALPRP
-684 AGAAPAAHAALR
+684 EGASERAAEALR
-696 ARLLAATVRL
+696 MRLLAATIRL

-723 SPVRTPNP
+723 SPIRTPNP

-764 VHLHTLLHDFMQ
+764 VHLHTLLYDFML

-784 LWQGVCIRSYT
+784 LWHGICIRSYT
-795 YRSLVLGFGPS
+795 YRSLVLGFGVA
-806 QRATAVLQW
+806 QRATCVLQW
-815 SAAAQRYTLATPA
+815 AAGAHRYTVATPA

-839 HHHLDHYINW
+839 HHHLDNYINW

-854 SLGVVLRETYAPL
+854 SFGVVLRETYAPL
-867 LALSRLPALPQLGLH
+867 LALSRLPTLPQLGLH
-882 HVRTLMPTPTF
+882 HVRTQMPTPTF

-908 GAYSLEVGIRGGGVV
+908 GAYSLEVGIRGGNMV

-935 NTVVD
+935 TTVVD
-940 EFAPAQGLKTFL
+940 EFAPALGLKTFL
-952 SRYVEET
+952 SRYVDDNI
-959 LSTRLLAEDDNPPS
+959 SARLLAEEENPPS

-988 MTPPQPHTPHS
+988 LTPPQPHTPHS
-999 APLTPHPASPAQHQM
+999 APVTPHPASPAQHQM
-1014 GAGSFNLTSPP
+1014 GGGSFNLTSPP
-1025 GASGGAGV
+1025 GGGT
-1033 GVGGAGG
+1033 GGS
-1040 AGAGVS
+1040 GAGVS
-1046 ASPASPM
+1046 ASPASPL

-1058 AAPAASP
+1058 APAASP

-1072 FTTWPASPSLPRPS
+1072 YTPWLGSPSLPRPS
-1086 PGHHPSPRHHL
+1086 PGHHPSPRHHI
-1097 DHKGGASQAGGAGG
+1097 DHKGPQVSSSTTSGSRGGGVRGGAGSS
-1111 AGCAAGGRGGRAWAG
+1111 AA
-1126 ASATPLAVSK
+1126 PLTVAK
-1136 LEALCTPGDPPP
+1136 LELLCTPSEPPP
-1148 AAPPGP
+1148 GAPPGP

-1163 ACVYMKRTLQRFVQ
+1163 ACVYLKRTLPRFIQ
-1177 QEDYLTMVSADATS
+1177 QEEFLSLVCMEATS
-1191 LAFRCDSAALSA
+1191 VTFRCESAGLSA
-1203 RVFLNPQHMQSLHL
+1203 RVALHPQHMQSLHL
-1217 QLTPLPD
+1217 QLSVLPEH
-1224 LKEQWTT
+1224 KEILSP
-1231 DDLQVIEKFF
+1231 DDLQVMEKFF
-1241 EQRVAIAPYRATALQ
+1241 ETRVAIPPYRSSALH
-1256 GWARAWGAPGAA
+1256 GWARAFGAPPVA
-1268 LPSLVALMRAELA
+1268 LPSLAALMRADLA
-1281 PPAPALWALQ
+1281 PAALAASAPAPPLWQLQ

-1304 PAGQPAVLLAKHKIL
+1304 PAGHPAVLNAKNKIL

-1332 LPLVYDMQLNVT
+1332 LPLVYDSQNNST
-1344 QLADKRDSQPHLIAV
+1344 QLADKRDAQPHLLAV
-1359 SLHLK
+1359 NLHLK
-1364 RFSEFNQSH
+1364 RFSEFNQTH

-1388 FTLPQEAPQPPAPPP
+1388 FTLPQEAPPATAQPPP
-1403 P
+1403 

>member
-86 VDRSAHIMAF
+86 VDRSAHIMGF

-157 LTPGERRSTL
+157 LTAVERHSTL
-167 RALAHIVRQRLT
+167 QALAHVVRQRLT

-190 KVENGRATFTVG
+190 KVDNGRATFTVG

-240 VHTSQLAW
+240 VHSSQLAW

-259 AGLGGALTALRYF
+259 AGLSGVLTALRYF

-299 DKYIPGHK
+299 DRYTPGQK

-343 GERVATALTPHAPSM
+343 GERVAAALTPHAPSM

-373 LNDLKVL
+373 LNDLKVIL
-380 LTDLG
+380 NDLG

-398 CSALWPCLRAEQLLV
+398 CSVVSPCLRAEQLLV
-413 SAGAHAGRLRARVP
+413 SVGAHGGRLRARVP
-427 AYPHAPRMQDLA
+427 AYPATPHMPDLA
-439 AALALSNVPQ
+439 HALALAHPQ
-449 IKALLTQLRFWLV
+449 RIKPLLTQLRFWLV

-470 QHLPASACEHLP
+470 QHLPASVCEHLP

-487 EHPLNKLSP
+487 DHPLTKLSP

-522 TATTSNSANSGSAC
+522 TATTSNTSNTGSAC

-544 AGARRCTPDE
+544 AGAKRCTPEE
-554 CEDES
+554 CEEEGSTSSS
-559 SATAAAA
+559 SAP
-566 VAAAGTPSTA
+566 AGAA
-576 RAFLKLHSLVE
+576 RAFFKLHSLVE

-607 PGKRKLCGSSSSAR
+607 AGKRKLSSANIR

-641 ADERVPFVNLAQEL
+641 ADERIPFVNLAQEL

-666 PEWSGA
+666 PEWCGS
-672 ALGMRAVALPRP
+672 ALGMRVVALPRP
-684 AGAAPAAHAALR
+684 RGAREAPVAALR
-696 ARLLAATVRL
+696 RRLLAATVRL

-749 AGRTADAFLADWAAI
+749 AGRTAEAFLADWAAI
-764 VHLHTLLHDFMQ
+764 VHLYTLLHDFML
-776 RPAQERET
+776 RPVQERES
-784 LWQGVCIRSYT
+784 LWQGVCVRSYT
-795 YRSLVLGFGPS
+795 YRSLVVGFGGG
-806 QRATAVLQW
+806 RATCAVQW
-815 SAAAQRYTLATPA
+815 SPALRRYAVATPA
-828 HQPAANAHHLL
+828 HQPANNAHHLL
-839 HHHLDHYINW
+839 HHHLDQYINC

-854 SLGVVLRETYAPL
+854 SLGIVLRETYAPL
-867 LALSRLPALPQLGLH
+867 LALSRLPTLPQLGLH
-882 HVRTLMPTPTF
+882 HIRTQMPTPTF
-893 TLLAHSWRKIRIIYA
+893 TLLAHSWRKIRVIYA
-908 GAYSLEVGIRGGGVV
+908 GAYCLEICIRGGGVV

-935 NTVVD
+935 CPVVD

-952 SRYVEET
+952 SRYVED
-959 LSTRLLAEDDNPPS
+959 SMSARLLAEDDNPPS

-999 APLTPHPASPAQHQM
+999 APVTPHPASPAQHQM
-1014 GAGSFNLTSPP
+1014 AGGSFNLTSPP
-1025 GASGGAGV
+1025 P
-1033 GVGGAGG
+1033 GGAGG
-1040 AGAGVS
+1040 GGGVG
-1046 ASPASPM
+1046 ASPASPL

-1072 FTTWPASPSLPRPS
+1072 FTAWPASPSLPRPS
-1086 PGHHPSPRHHL
+1086 PGHHPSPRHHI
-1097 DHKGGASQAGGAGG
+1097 DHKGPQAS
-1111 AGCAAGGRGGRAWAG
+1111 CTAAGGSRLSGGGGSGGRAWAG
-1126 ASATPLAVSK
+1126 ATATPLPVAK
-1136 LEALCTPGDPPP
+1136 LELLCTPCDPPP
-1148 AAPPGP
+1148 GAPPGP
-1154 PLAPLQRFL
+1154 SLAPLQRFL
-1163 ACVYMKRTLQRFVQ
+1163 ACVYMKRILQRFVQ
-1177 QEDYLTMVSADATS
+1177 QEEFLTMVSVEATS
-1191 LAFRCDSAALSA
+1191 LTFRCDNAGLAA
-1203 RVFLNPQHMQSLHL
+1203 RVALHPQHMQSLQL
-1217 QLTPLPD
+1217 QLTPLSD
-1224 LKEQWTT
+1224 HKETWSA
-1231 DDLQVIEKFF
+1231 DDLQVMEKFF
-1241 EQRVAIAPYRATALQ
+1241 EQRVAIAPYRASALH
-1256 GWARAWGAPGAA
+1256 GWGRVWGAPGAA
-1268 LPSLVALMRAELA
+1268 LPSLVALMRADLA
-1281 PPAPALWALQ
+1281 PAALAPAIWQLQ
-1291 WALRIPPAAPQIV
+1291 WALRIPPAAPPIV

-1344 QLADKRDSQPHLIAV
+1344 QLADKQNAQPHLIAV

-1364 RFSEFNQSH
+1364 RFNEFNQTH
-1373 SECTLWPAVRDLLTN
+1373 SECTLWPAVRDLITN
-1388 FTLPQEAPQPPAPPP
+1388 FTLPQEAPPAPAPPP

>member
-145 AVIRERLVPPPP
+145 AVIRERLVPPPS
-157 LTPGERRSTL
+157 LTPGERRTTL
-167 RALAHIVRQRLT
+167 RALAHVVRQRLT
-179 TASLPSDVRNL
+179 TASLPSDIRNL

-226 ILIQDNETGEGKPL
+226 ILIQDSETGEGKPL
-240 VHTSQLAW
+240 VHSSQLAW

-259 AGLGGALTALRYF
+259 AGLSGALTALRYF

-299 DKYIPGHK
+299 DRYIPGQK

-321 YRLIIGAEGESLC
+321 YRLIVGAEGSQLC

-343 GERVATALTPHAPSM
+343 GERVAAALTPHAPSM

-373 LNDLKVL
+373 LADLKVL
-380 LTDLG
+380 LSELG
-385 VECSVGGWPCVLA
+385 VDCGVSGWPCVLA
-398 CSALWPCLRAEQLLV
+398 CSVVAPCLRAEQLLV
-413 SAGAHAGRLRARVP
+413 CVGAHGGRLRARVP
-427 AYPHAPRMQDLA
+427 AYPATPRMPELA
-439 AALALSNVPQ
+439 AALASTNIPL
-449 IKALLTQLRFWLV
+449 IKTLLTQLRFWLV

-470 QHLPASACEHLP
+470 QHLPASVCEHLP

-487 EHPLNKLSP
+487 EHPLTKLSA

-522 TATTSNSANSGSAC
+522 SATNSNSGNSGSAC

-559 SATAAAA
+559 TSSSSSTPATA
-566 VAAAGTPSTA
+566 P
-576 RAFLKLHSLVE
+576 RAYLKLNSLVE

-607 PGKRKLCGSSSSAR
+607 PGKRKLSAASQR

-629 YFLPELAHVVAA
+629 YFIPELAHVVAA

-655 AARGVTHGGVQ
+655 SRRGVTHGGVQ
-666 PEWSGA
+666 PEWSGS
-672 ALGMRAVALPRP
+672 ALGMRVVALPRP
-684 AGAAPAAHAALR
+684 EAACPRAAAALR
-696 ARLLAATVRL
+696 ARLLAATIRL

-714 WTAEIVFHG
+714 WTAEFVFHG

-731 KEQGE
+731 REQGE

-764 VHLHTLLHDFMQ
+764 VHLHTLLHDFML

-784 LWQGVCIRSYT
+784 LWSGVCIRSYT
-795 YRSLVLGFGPS
+795 YRSLVVGFGPLG
-806 QRATAVLQW
+806 RATAVLQW
-815 SAAAQRYTLATPA
+815 HAGSQRYTLATPA

-839 HHHLDHYINW
+839 HHHLDHYINC

-854 SLGVVLRETYAPL
+854 SFGVVLRETYGPL
-867 LALSRLPALPQLGLH
+867 LALSRLPTLPQLGLH
-882 HVRTLMPTPTF
+882 HVRSLMPTPTF
-893 TLLAHSWRKIRIIYA
+893 TLLAHSWRKIRIVYA
-908 GAYSLEVGIRGGGVV
+908 GAYSLEVGIRGGGII
-923 TIRDGSYSKFDR
+923 TIRDGAYSKFDR

-940 EFAPAQGLKTFL
+940 EFAPALGLKAFL
-952 SRYVEET
+952 SRYVDDNM
-959 LSTRLLAEDDNPPS
+959 SARLLAEDDNPPS

-988 MTPPQPHTPHS
+988 LTPPQPHTPHS
-999 APLTPHPASPAQHQM
+999 APVTPHPASPAQHQM
-1014 GAGSFNLTSPP
+1014 GGGSFNLTSPP
-1025 GASGGAGV
+1025 G
-1033 GVGGAGG
+1033 GAGG
-1040 AGAGVS
+1040 AGAGGAGGGVS

-1053 APSPL
+1053 APSPH

-1072 FTTWPASPSLPRPS
+1072 FTAWPASPSLPRPS
-1086 PGHHPSPRHHL
+1086 PGHHPSPRHHI
-1097 DHKGGASQAGGAGG
+1097 DHKGPQASSSSRAPSSSS
-1111 AGCAAGGRGGRAWAG
+1111 GRSWAG
-1126 ASATPLAVSK
+1126 ATATPLAVCK
-1136 LEALCTPGDPPP
+1136 LETLCTPSEPP
-1148 AAPPGP
+1148 AGAPPGP
-1154 PLAPLQRFL
+1154 ALAPVQRFL

-1177 QEDYLTMVSADATS
+1177 QEEFLTLVCVEATS
-1191 LAFRCDSAALSA
+1191 LTFRCEGAGLAA
-1203 RVFLNPQHMQSLHL
+1203 RVALHPQHLQSLHL

-1224 LKEQWTT
+1224 HNKDTWSA
-1231 DDLQVIEKFF
+1231 DDLQVMEKFF

-1256 GWARAWGAPGAA
+1256 GWTRAWGAPGAA
-1268 LPSLVALMRAELA
+1268 LGSLVALMRAELA
-1281 PPAPALWALQ
+1281 PAASALWQLH
-1291 WALRIPPAAPQIV
+1291 WALRIPPAAPPIV

-1319 FFICLTRGDTQLV
+1319 FFICLTHGDTQLV

-1344 QLADKRDSQPHLIAV
+1344 QLADKQNAQPHLIAV

-1364 RFSEFNQSH
+1364 RFNEFNQSH

-1388 FTLPQEAPQPPAPPP
+1388 FTLPQEAAQPSAAPP
-1403 P
+1403 

>member
-7 EGCTQGAEGGGARG
+7 EGCTQGTEGGGARG

-145 AVIRERLVPPPP
+145 AVIRERLVPPPS
-157 LTPGERRSTL
+157 LTVAERHSTL
-167 RALAHIVRQRLT
+167 RALAHVVRQRLT

-202 QEFSVSLTVM
+202 QEFSVSVTVM
-212 GDAPNLPWRLLDIA
+212 GDAPNVPWRLLDIA

-240 VHTSQLAW
+240 VHSSQLAW

-259 AGLGGALTALRYF
+259 AGLSGALTALRYF

-299 DKYIPGHK
+299 DRYTPGQK

-343 GERVATALTPHAPSM
+343 GERVAAALTPHAPSM

-373 LNDLKVL
+373 LNDLKVIL
-380 LTDLG
+380 NDLG

-398 CSALWPCLRAEQLLV
+398 CSVVSPCLRAEQLLV
-413 SAGAHAGRLRARVP
+413 SVGAHGGRLRARVP
-427 AYPHAPRMQDLA
+427 AYPATPAMPDLA
-439 AALALSNVPQ
+439 HALALAAPNR
-449 IKALLTQLRFWLV
+449 IKPLLTQLRFWLV

-470 QHLPASACEHLP
+470 QHLPASVCEHLP

-487 EHPLNKLSP
+487 DHPLSKLSP

-517 VAAGS
+517 VAAGG
-522 TATTSNSANSGSAC
+522 TATTSNTSNTGSAC

-544 AGARRCTPDE
+544 AGAKRCTPEE
-554 CEDES
+554 CEDEGS
-559 SATAAAA
+559 SSSTAAP
-566 VAAAGTPSTA
+566 AGAA
-576 RAFLKLHSLVE
+576 RAFFKLHSLVE

-607 PGKRKLCGSSSSAR
+607 PGKRKLSLANAR

-641 ADERVPFVNLAQEL
+641 ADERIPFVNLAQEL

-666 PEWSGA
+666 PEWSGS
-672 ALGMRAVALPRP
+672 ALGMRVVSLPRP
-684 AGAAPAAHAALR
+684 EGASAAAVAALGR
-696 ARLLAATVRL
+696 RLLAATIRL

-749 AGRTADAFLADWAAI
+749 AGRTAEAFLADWAAI
-764 VHLHTLLHDFMQ
+764 VHLYTLLHEFML
-776 RPAQERET
+776 RPAQERES
-784 LWQGVCIRSYT
+784 LWQGVCVRSYT
-795 YRSLVLGFGPS
+795 YRSLVVGFGGGG
-806 QRATAVLQW
+806 RATCSVHWAP
-815 SAAAQRYTLATPA
+815 ATRRYALATPA
-828 HQPAANAHHLL
+828 HQPANNAHHLL
-839 HHHLDHYINW
+839 HHHLDHYLNC
-849 HKDLM
+849 HKDLI
-854 SLGVVLRETYAPL
+854 SLGIVLRETYAPL
-867 LALSRLPALPQLGLH
+867 LALSRLPTLPQLGLH
-882 HVRTLMPTPTF
+882 HIRTQMPTPTF

-908 GAYSLEVGIRGGGVV
+908 GAYSLEIGIRGGGVI

-935 NTVVD
+935 SSVVD
-940 EFAPAQGLKTFL
+940 EFAPTQGLKAFL
-952 SRYVEET
+952 SRYVED
-959 LSTRLLAEDDNPPS
+959 SMSARLLAEDDNPPS

-999 APLTPHPASPAQHQM
+999 APVTPHPASPAHQM
-1014 GAGSFNLTSPP
+1014 SGGSFNLTSPP
-1025 GASGGAGV
+1025 GGGGGGGGV
-1033 GVGGAGG
+1033 G
-1040 AGAGVS
+1040 
-1046 ASPASPM
+1046 ASPASPL
-1053 APSPL
+1053 APSPH

-1072 FTTWPASPSLPRPS
+1072 FTAWPASPSLPRPS

-1097 DHKGGASQAGGAGG
+1097 EHKGPQASSTTSGSRLLA
-1111 AGCAAGGRGGRAWAG
+1111 GGRAWAG
-1126 ASATPLAVSK
+1126 ATATPLPVAK
-1136 LEALCTPGDPPP
+1136 LEALCSPCESPPG
-1148 AAPPGP
+1148 APPGP
-1154 PLAPLQRFL
+1154 SLAPLQRFL
-1163 ACVYMKRTLQRFVQ
+1163 ACVYMKRTLQRFIQ
-1177 QEDYLTMVSADATS
+1177 QEDYLTMVSGEATG
-1191 LAFRCDSAALSA
+1191 LTFRCDNAGLAA
-1203 RVFLNPQHMQSLHL
+1203 RVALHPQHMQSLQL

-1224 LKEQWTT
+1224 HKENWST
-1231 DDLQVIEKFF
+1231 DDLQVMEKFF
-1241 EQRVAIAPYRATALQ
+1241 EQRVAIPPYRASALH
-1256 GWARAWGAPGAA
+1256 GWGRVWGAPGAA
-1268 LPSLVALMRAELA
+1268 LPSLVALMRADLA
-1281 PPAPALWALQ
+1281 PGALAPALWQLQ
-1291 WALRIPPAAPQIV
+1291 WALRIPPAAPPIV

-1319 FFICLTRGDTQLV
+1319 FFICLTRADTQLV

-1344 QLADKRDSQPHLIAV
+1344 QLADKQNAQPHLIAV

-1364 RFSEFNQSH
+1364 RFIEFNQAH
-1373 SECTLWPAVRDLLTN
+1373 SECTLWPAVRDLITN
-1388 FTLPQEAPQPPAPPP
+1388 FTLPQEAPQAPPP
-1403 P
+1403 PPP

>member
-7 EGCTQGAEGGGARG
+7 EGCNQGTEGGGPRG
-21 GSISLA
+21 GSISLG

-157 LTPGERRSTL
+157 LTPAERRSTL
-167 RALAHIVRQRLT
+167 RALAHVVRQRLT

-190 KVENGRATFTVG
+190 KVVENGRATFTVG

-212 GDAPNLPWRLLDIA
+212 GDAPNVPWRLLDIA

-240 VHTSQLAW
+240 VHTSQLNW

-259 AGLGGALTALRYF
+259 AGLSGALTALRFF

-293 SRHLQV
+293 ARHLQV
-299 DKYIPGHK
+299 DRYIPGQK

-321 YRLIIGAEGESLC
+321 YRLIVGAEGESLC

-343 GERVATALTPHAPSM
+343 GERVAAALTPHAPSM

-380 LTDLG
+380 LNDLG
-385 VECSVGGWPCVLA
+385 VECSVGGWPCSLA
-398 CSALWPCLRAEQLLV
+398 CSVVAPCLRAEQLLV
-413 SAGAHAGRLRARVP
+413 SVGAHGGRLRARVP
-427 AYPHAPRMQDLA
+427 AYPATPRMPELA
-439 AALALSNVPQ
+439 AALAATDRTLVRQ
-449 IKALLTQLRFWLV
+449 LLTQLRFWLV
-462 ARRCEKTL
+462 ARRCEKSL
-470 QHLPASACEHLP
+470 QHLPASVCEHLP

-487 EHPLNKLSP
+487 DHPLNKLSP

-507 DHILIVEMKE
+507 DHILVVEMKE
-517 VAAGS
+517 VAAGG
-522 TATTSNSANSGSAC
+522 TATTSCSSNTGSAC
-536 SVALSFHL
+536 SVALAFHL
-544 AGARRCTPDE
+544 AGVRRCTPDE

-559 SATAAAA
+559 S
-566 VAAAGTPSTA
+566 GTTSNTPATA
-576 RAFLKLHSLVE
+576 RAYLKLHSLVE

-607 PGKRKLCGSSSSAR
+607 PGKRKLSGSNGRS
-621 AVRVRQPA
+621 VRVRQPA

-666 PEWSGA
+666 AEWSGS
-672 ALGMRAVALPRP
+672 ALGMRIVSLPRP
-684 AGAAPAAHAALR
+684 EGASSEAAAALR
-696 ARLLAATVRL
+696 TRLLAATVRL

-723 SPVRTPNP
+723 SPVPTPNP

-749 AGRTADAFLADWAAI
+749 AGRTADAFLADWASI
-764 VHLHTLLHDFMQ
+764 VHLHTLLHDFML
-776 RPAQERET
+776 RPLQERESV
-784 LWQGVCIRSYT
+784 WQGVCIRSYT
-795 YRSLVLGFGPS
+795 YRSLVLGFGPAH
-806 QRATAVLQW
+806 RATAVLQW
-815 SAAAQRYTLATPA
+815 SATNQRYTVATPA

-839 HHHLDHYINW
+839 HHHLDHYLNW

-854 SLGVVLRETYAPL
+854 SLGVVLRETYMPL
-867 LALSRLPALPQLGLH
+867 LALGRLPTLPQLGLH
-882 HVRTLMPTPTF
+882 HIRALMPTPTF

-908 GAYSLEVGIRGGGVV
+908 GAYSIEVGIRGGNTV

-935 NTVVD
+935 CSVVD

-952 SRYVEET
+952 SRYVDDNI
-959 LSTRLLAEDDNPPS
+959 SARLLAEDDNPPS

-988 MTPPQPHTPHS
+988 LTPPQPHTPHS
-999 APLTPHPASPAQHQM
+999 APVTPHPASPAQHQM
-1014 GAGSFNLTSPP
+1014 GGGSFNLTSPP
-1025 GASGGAGV
+1025 G
-1033 GVGGAGG
+1033 GAGG
-1040 AGAGVS
+1040 SGGGSAGGAGVS

-1058 AAPAASP
+1058 APVASP

-1072 FTTWPASPSLPRPS
+1072 FTAWPASPSLPRPS
-1086 PGHHPSPRHHL
+1086 PGHHPSPRHHIE
-1097 DHKGGASQAGGAGG
+1097 HKAGPQASSSTAVRSGWRSGLSPG
-1111 AGCAAGGRGGRAWAG
+1111 
-1126 ASATPLAVSK
+1126 TPLAVGK
-1136 LEALCTPGDPPP
+1136 LEALCTPSEPPP
-1148 AAPPGP
+1148 GAPPGP

-1163 ACVYMKRTLQRFVQ
+1163 ACQYMKRTLQRFVH
-1177 QEDYLTMVSADATS
+1177 QEEFLTLVSVDALS
-1191 LAFRCDSAALSA
+1191 LTFRCEGAGLAA
-1203 RVFLNPQHMQSLHL
+1203 RVALHPQHMQSLHL

-1224 LKEQWTT
+1224 HKDNWSA
-1231 DDLQVIEKFF
+1231 DDLQVMEKFF
-1241 EQRVAIAPYRATALQ
+1241 DVRVAIAPYRATALQ
-1256 GWARAWGAPGAA
+1256 GWGRAWGAPGAA
-1268 LPSLVALMRAELA
+1268 LPSLVALMRAELV
-1281 PPAPALWALQ
+1281 PVAPALWTLQ
-1291 WALRIPPAAPQIV
+1291 WALRIPPAGPQIV

-1332 LPLVYDMQLNVT
+1332 LPLVYDMQSNVI
-1344 QLADKRDSQPHLIAV
+1344 QIAERRDAQQPHLIAV
-1359 SLHLK
+1359 NLHLK
-1364 RFSEFNQSH
+1364 RFAEFNQSH
-1373 SECTLWPAVRDLLTN
+1373 GECILWPAVRDLLIN
-1388 FTLPQEAPQPPAPPP
+1388 FTLPQDAPAPTAAPP
-1403 P
+1403 T

>member
-7 EGCTQGAEGGGARG
+7 EGCNQGTEGGGARG
-21 GSISLA
+21 GSISLG

-145 AVIRERLVPPPP
+145 AVIRERLVPPPS
-157 LTPGERRSTL
+157 LTPVERRTTL
-167 RALAHIVRQRLT
+167 RALAHVVRQRLT
-179 TASLPSDVRNL
+179 TASLPSDIRNL
-190 KVENGRATFTVG
+190 KVENGRATFSVG

-212 GDAPNLPWRLLDIA
+212 GDTPNLPWRLLDIA
-226 ILIQDNETGEGKPL
+226 ILIQDNETGEGKSL
-240 VHTSQLAW
+240 VHSSQLNW

-293 SRHLQV
+293 ARHLQV
-299 DKYIPGHK
+299 DRYIPGQK

-321 YRLIIGAEGESLC
+321 YRLIVGAEGESLC

-343 GERVATALTPHAPSM
+343 GERVASALTPHAPSM

-380 LTDLG
+380 LNDLG

-398 CSALWPCLRAEQLLV
+398 CSVVWPCLRAEQLLV
-413 SAGAHAGRLRARVP
+413 SVGAHGGRLRARVP
-427 AYPHAPRMQDLA
+427 AYPATPRMPELA
-439 AALALSNVPQ
+439 NALTIADRTLVRN
-449 IKALLTQLRFWLV
+449 LLTHLRFWLV

-470 QHLPASACEHLP
+470 QHLPASVCEHLP

-487 EHPLNKLSP
+487 DHPLNKLSP

-507 DHILIVEMKE
+507 DHILVVEMKE
-517 VAAGS
+517 VAAGG
-522 TATTSNSANSGSAC
+522 TATTSSSSNSGSAC
-536 SVALSFHL
+536 SVALAFHL

-554 CEDES
+554 CEEEASSS
-559 SATAAAA
+559 SATPA
-566 VAAAGTPSTA
+566 TS
-576 RAFLKLHSLVE
+576 RAFLRLHSLVE

-607 PGKRKLCGSSSSAR
+607 PGKRKLSPANNR

-666 PEWSGA
+666 AEWSGS
-672 ALGMRAVALPRP
+672 ALGMRIVALPRP
-684 AGAAPAAHAALR
+684 EGAGEGAAAALR

-723 SPVRTPNP
+723 SPVPTPNP

-764 VHLHTLLHDFMQ
+764 VHLHTLLYDFML
-776 RPAQERET
+776 RPSQERES

-795 YRSLVLGFGPS
+795 YRSLVLGFGPA

-815 SAAAQRYTLATPA
+815 SAAAQRYTVATPA

-839 HHHLDHYINW
+839 HHHLDHYLNW

-867 LALSRLPALPQLGLH
+867 LALGRLPALPQLGLH

-908 GAYSLEVGIRGGGVV
+908 GAYSIEVGIRGGNMV

-935 NTVVD
+935 CPVVD
-940 EFAPAQGLKTFL
+940 EFAPAHGLKTFL
-952 SRYVEET
+952 SRYVDDNI
-959 LSTRLLAEDDNPPS
+959 SARLLAEDDNPPS
-973 PMSPMPPGGLRFPAP
+973 PMSPMPPGGLRFNAP
-988 MTPPQPHTPHS
+988 LTPPQPHTPHS
-999 APLTPHPASPAQHQM
+999 APVTPHPASPAHQM
-1014 GAGSFNLTSPP
+1014 GGGSFNLTSPP
-1025 GASGGAGV
+1025 GAASGAGGGGTAGGAGGGGAGV
-1033 GVGGAGG
+1033 V
-1040 AGAGVS
+1040 
-1046 ASPASPM
+1046 ASPASPL

-1058 AAPAASP
+1058 APVASP

-1086 PGHHPSPRHHL
+1086 PGHHPSPRHHME
-1097 DHKGGASQAGGAGG
+1097 HKGPQPSSSTSNRGMGGLSGRSWGG
-1111 AGCAAGGRGGRAWAG
+1111 TPG
-1126 ASATPLAVSK
+1126 TPLAVGK
-1136 LEALCTPGDPPP
+1136 LEALCSPAEPPP
-1148 AAPPGP
+1148 GAPPGP

-1163 ACVYMKRTLQRFVQ
+1163 ACVYMKRALQRFVH
-1177 QEDYLTMVSADATS
+1177 QEDYLTMVSTDATS
-1191 LAFRCDSAALSA
+1191 LTFRCDTAGLAA
-1203 RVFLNPQHMQSLHL
+1203 RVALHPQHMQSLHL
-1217 QLTPLPD
+1217 QLTPLAD
-1224 LKEQWTT
+1224 VKDNWSA
-1231 DDLQVIEKFF
+1231 DDLQVMEKFF

-1256 GWARAWGAPGAA
+1256 GWARAWGAPAAA
-1268 LPSLVALMRAELA
+1268 LPSLVALMRADLA
-1281 PPAPALWALQ
+1281 PIAPALWTLH
-1291 WALRIPPAAPQIV
+1291 WVLRIPPAGPLIV

-1319 FFICLTRGDTQLV
+1319 FFICLTRGETQLV
-1332 LPLVYDMQLNVT
+1332 LPLVYDVQSNAMQI
-1344 QLADKRDSQPHLIAV
+1344 AERRDAQQPHLNAV
-1359 SLHLK
+1359 NLQLK
-1364 RFSEFNQSH
+1364 RFAEFNQGH
-1373 SECTLWPAVRDLLTN
+1373 GECILWPAVRDLLIN
-1388 FTLPQEAPQPPAPPP
+1388 FTLPQEAPQAPAPPP
-1403 P
+1403 T

>member
-1 MVPVAI
+1 MVPVSI
-7 EGCTQGAEGGGARG
+7 EGCTQGTEGGGARG
-21 GSISLA
+21 GSISLG

-145 AVIRERLVPPPP
+145 AVIRERLVPPPS
-157 LTPGERRSTL
+157 LTPTERRSTL

-179 TASLPSDVRNL
+179 TASLPCDVRNL

-212 GDAPNLPWRLLDIA
+212 GDGPNVPWRLLDIA

-240 VHTSQLAW
+240 VHSSQLNW

-259 AGLGGALTALRYF
+259 AGLNGALTALRFF

-293 SRHLQV
+293 ARHLQV
-299 DKYIPGHK
+299 DKYIPGQK

-343 GERVATALTPHAPSM
+343 GERVAAALTPHAPSM

-380 LTDLG
+380 LNDLG
-385 VECSVGGWPCVLA
+385 VECMVGGWPCVLA
-398 CSALWPCLRAEQLLV
+398 CSVVSPCLRAEQLLV
-413 SAGAHAGRLRARVP
+413 SVGAHGGKLRARVP
-427 AYPHAPRMQDLA
+427 AYPATPKMAELA
-439 AALALSNVPQ
+439 AVLGAADLRALRP
-449 IKALLTQLRFWLV
+449 LLTQLRFWLV

-470 QHLPASACEHLP
+470 QHLPASVCEHLP
-482 FLHGP
+482 FLHGAD
-487 EHPLNKLSP
+487 HPLSKLSP

-507 DHILIVEMKE
+507 DHILVVEMKE

-522 TATTSNSANSGSAC
+522 TATTSSSTNSGSAC

-554 CEDES
+554 CEDDS
-559 SATAAAA
+559 STTSASPATA
-566 VAAAGTPSTA
+566 
-576 RAFLKLHSLVE
+576 RCFLKLHSLVE

-607 PGKRKLCGSSSSAR
+607 PGKRKLSSNSTK
-621 AVRVRQPA
+621 AVKVRQPA

-655 AARGVTHGGVQ
+655 SNRGVTHGGVQ
-666 PEWSGA
+666 PEWGGS
-672 ALGMRAVALPRP
+672 ALGMRIVSLPL
-684 AGAAPAAHAALR
+684 AEGAPPHAAAALR

-764 VHLHTLLHDFMQ
+764 VHLHTLLHDFML

-795 YRSLVLGFGPS
+795 YRSLVLGFGPG

-815 SAAAQRYTLATPA
+815 SAGSQRYTVATPA

-839 HHHLDHYINW
+839 HHHLDHYLNW
-849 HKDLM
+849 NKDLL

-867 LALSRLPALPQLGLH
+867 LSLSRLPTLPQLGLH
-882 HVRTLMPTPTF
+882 HVRTIMPTPTF

-908 GAYSLEVGIRGGGVV
+908 GAYSLEVGIRGGNVV
-923 TIRDGSYSKFDR
+923 TIRDGAYSKFDR
-935 NTVVD
+935 APVVD
-940 EFAPAQGLKTFL
+940 EFAPAQGLKAFL
-952 SRYVEET
+952 SRYVEDNI
-959 LSTRLLAEDDNPPS
+959 SARLLAEDDNPPS

-988 MTPPQPHTPHS
+988 LTPPQPHTPHS
-999 APLTPHPASPAQHQM
+999 APVTPHPASPAHQM
-1014 GAGSFNLTSPP
+1014 GGGSFNLTSPP
-1025 GASGGAGV
+1025 GGA
-1033 GVGGAGG
+1033 GGAGG
-1040 AGAGVS
+1040 AGGVG
-1046 ASPASPM
+1046 ASPASPL

-1058 AAPAASP
+1058 APAASP

-1086 PGHHPSPRHHL
+1086 PGHHPSPRHHI
-1097 DHKGGASQAGGAGG
+1097 DHKGPQASSTSTAS
-1111 AGCAAGGRGGRAWAG
+1111 GRGRPWAG
-1126 ASATPLAVSK
+1126 ATATPMAVSK
-1136 LEALCTPGDPPP
+1136 LEALCTPCEPPP
-1148 AAPPGP
+1148 GAPPGP
-1154 PLAPLQRFL
+1154 ALAPLQRFL
-1163 ACVYMKRTLQRFVQ
+1163 ACVYMKRAMQRAVQ
-1177 QEDYLTMVSADATS
+1177 QEEFLTLVSVDATS
-1191 LAFRCDSAALSA
+1191 LTFRCDTACLAA
-1203 RVFLNPQHMQSLHL
+1203 RVALHPQHMQSLHL

-1224 LKEQWTT
+1224 NKDNWSAE
-1231 DDLQVIEKFF
+1231 DLQVMEKFF
-1241 EQRVAIAPYRATALQ
+1241 EQRVAIAPYRGTALQ
-1256 GWARAWGAPGAA
+1256 GWCRALGAPPAA
-1268 LPSLVALMRAELA
+1268 LPSLVALMRAELV
-1281 PPAPALWALQ
+1281 PVAPALWQMQ
-1291 WALRIPPAAPQIV
+1291 WALRIPPHGPQIV

-1332 LPLVYDMQLNVT
+1332 LPLVYDVQSNAMQI
-1344 QLADKRDSQPHLIAV
+1344 AERRDAQQPHLIAV
-1359 SLHLK
+1359 NLHLK
-1364 RFSEFNQSH
+1364 RFAEFHQPH
-1373 SECTLWPAVRDLLTN
+1373 GECILWAGVRDLLIN
-1388 FTLPQEAPQPPAPPP
+1388 FSLPQDAPPPPAPPP
-1403 P
+1403 S

>member
-7 EGCTQGAEGGGARG
+7 EGCNQGAEGGGARG
-21 GSISLA
+21 GSISLG

-145 AVIRERLVPPPP
+145 AVIRERLVPPPS
-157 LTPGERRSTL
+157 LTPAERRSTL
-167 RALAHIVRQRLT
+167 RALAHVVRQRLT

-190 KVENGRATFTVG
+190 KVENGRATFSVG

-226 ILIQDNETGEGKPL
+226 ILIQDSETGEGKPL
-240 VHTSQLAW
+240 VHTSQLNW

-259 AGLGGALTALRYF
+259 AGLSGALTALRYF

-299 DKYIPGHK
+299 DRYIPGQK

-321 YRLIIGAEGESLC
+321 YRLIVGAEGETLS

-380 LTDLG
+380 LNDLG

-398 CSALWPCLRAEQLLV
+398 CSVVWPCLRAEQLLV
-413 SAGAHAGRLRARVP
+413 SVGAHGGRLRARVP
-427 AYPHAPRMQDLA
+427 AYPATPRMPELA
-439 AALALSNVPQ
+439 HALAVADRALVRT
-449 IKALLTQLRFWLV
+449 LLTHLRFWLV

-470 QHLPASACEHLP
+470 QHLPASVCEHLP

-487 EHPLNKLSP
+487 DHPLNKLSP

-507 DHILIVEMKE
+507 DHILVVEMKE
-517 VAAGS
+517 VAAGG
-522 TATTSNSANSGSAC
+522 TATTSCSSNSGSAC
-536 SVALSFHL
+536 SVALAFHL

-554 CEDES
+554 CEDEAS
-559 SATAAAA
+559 SGNTATPA
-566 VAAAGTPSTA
+566 TS

-602 TPGMQ
+602 TVGMQ
-607 PGKRKLCGSSSSAR
+607 PGKRKLAASNSR

-666 PEWSGA
+666 AEWSGS
-672 ALGMRAVALPRP
+672 ALGMRIVALPRP
-684 AGAAPAAHAALR
+684 EGAGEGAAAALR

-723 SPVRTPNP
+723 SPVHTPNP

-764 VHLHTLLHDFMQ
+764 VHLHTLLYDFML
-776 RPAQERET
+776 RPSQERET
-784 LWQGVCIRSYT
+784 LWQGVCVRSYT
-795 YRSLVLGFGPS
+795 YRSLVLGFGPA

-815 SAAAQRYTLATPA
+815 SAAAQRYTVATPA

-839 HHHLDHYINW
+839 HHHLDHYLNW

-854 SLGVVLRETYAPL
+854 ALGVVLRETYAPL
-867 LALSRLPALPQLGLH
+867 LALGRLPALPQLGLH

-908 GAYSLEVGIRGGGVV
+908 GAYCIEVGIRGGNMV

-935 NTVVD
+935 TPVVD
-940 EFAPAQGLKTFL
+940 EFAPAHGLKTFL
-952 SRYVEET
+952 SRYVDDNI
-959 LSTRLLAEDDNPPS
+959 SARLLAEDENPPS
-973 PMSPMPPGGLRFPAP
+973 PMSPMPPGR
-988 MTPPQPHTPHS
+988 
-999 APLTPHPASPAQHQM
+999 
-1014 GAGSFNLTSPP
+1014 
-1025 GASGGAGV
+1025 
-1033 GVGGAGG
+1033 
-1040 AGAGVS
+1040 
-1046 ASPASPM
+1046 
-1053 APSPL
+1053 
-1058 AAPAASP
+1058 
-1065 HPPPTSP
+1065 
-1072 FTTWPASPSLPRPS
+1072 
-1086 PGHHPSPRHHL
+1086 
-1097 DHKGGASQAGGAGG
+1097 
-1111 AGCAAGGRGGRAWAG
+1111 
-1126 ASATPLAVSK
+1126 
-1136 LEALCTPGDPPP
+1136 
-1148 AAPPGP
+1148 
-1154 PLAPLQRFL
+1154 
-1163 ACVYMKRTLQRFVQ
+1163 
-1177 QEDYLTMVSADATS
+1177 
-1191 LAFRCDSAALSA
+1191 
-1203 RVFLNPQHMQSLHL
+1203 
-1217 QLTPLPD
+1217 
-1224 LKEQWTT
+1224 
-1231 DDLQVIEKFF
+1231 
-1241 EQRVAIAPYRATALQ
+1241 
-1256 GWARAWGAPGAA
+1256 
-1268 LPSLVALMRAELA
+1268 
-1281 PPAPALWALQ
+1281 
-1291 WALRIPPAAPQIV
+1291 
-1304 PAGQPAVLLAKHKIL
+1304 
-1319 FFICLTRGDTQLV
+1319 
-1332 LPLVYDMQLNVT
+1332 
-1344 QLADKRDSQPHLIAV
+1344 
-1359 SLHLK
+1359 
-1364 RFSEFNQSH
+1364 
-1373 SECTLWPAVRDLLTN
+1373 
-1388 FTLPQEAPQPPAPPP
+1388 
-1403 P
+1403 

>member
-7 EGCTQGAEGGGARG
+7 EGCTQGAEGGGARV

-27 LLIDFIVQ
+27 MLIDFIVQ

-96 LDKQALLFVETA
+96 LDKQAMLFIETA

-145 AVIRERLVPPPP
+145 AVIRERLVPPPS
-157 LTPGERRSTL
+157 LTAGERRSTL

-202 QEFSVSLTVM
+202 QDFSVSLTVM

-240 VHTSQLAW
+240 VHSSQLAW

-259 AGLGGALTALRYF
+259 AGLSGALTSLRFF

-299 DKYIPGHK
+299 DKYIPGQK
-307 LQVSYWRELGCELG
+307 LQVSYWKELGCELG
-321 YRLIIGAEGESLC
+321 YRLVIGAEADQLC

-358 ERLLAHTVHVRSRQR
+358 ERLLAHTVHQRSRQR

-380 LTDLG
+380 LNDMG

-398 CSALWPCLRAEQLLV
+398 CSVVSPCLRAEQLLV
-413 SAGAHAGRLRARVP
+413 SVGAHGGRLRARVP
-427 AYPHAPRMQDLA
+427 AYPATPRMPDLA
-439 AALALSNVPQ
+439 AALARSDLNQ
-449 IKALLTQLRFWLV
+449 IKLHLTHLRFWLV

-470 QHLPASACEHLP
+470 QHLPASVCEHLP

-487 EHPLNKLSP
+487 DHPLNQLSS

-522 TATTSNSANSGSAC
+522 TATTSNSSNSGSAC

-544 AGARRCTPDE
+544 AGARRCTPEE
-554 CEDES
+554 CEEE
-559 SATAAAA
+559 
-566 VAAAGTPSTA
+566 TPSPANNNQPPPTAA

-607 PGKRKLCGSSSSAR
+607 PGKRKLSSPNAR
-621 AVRVRQPA
+621 SVRVRQPA

-655 AARGVTHGGVQ
+655 SSRGVSHGGVQ
-666 PEWSGA
+666 GEWSGS
-672 ALGMRAVALPRP
+672 ALGMRLVSLPLPEGASVA
-684 AGAAPAAHAALR
+684 AGSALR
-696 ARLLAATVRL
+696 ARLLATTVRL

-723 SPVRTPNP
+723 SPLRTPNP

-749 AGRTADAFLADWAAI
+749 AGRTAEAFLADWAAI
-764 VHLHTLLHDFMQ
+764 VHLHTLLHDFML
-776 RPAQERET
+776 RPAQGT
-784 LWQGVCIRSYT
+784 FNFA
-795 YRSLVLGFGPS
+795 GFI
-806 QRATAVLQW
+806 
-815 SAAAQRYTLATPA
+815 
-828 HQPAANAHHLL
+828 LL
-839 HHHLDHYINW
+839 HDAI
-849 HKDLM
+849 
-854 SLGVVLRETYAPL
+854 SL
-867 LALSRLPALPQLGLH
+867 
-882 HVRTLMPTPTF
+882 
-893 TLLAHSWRKIRIIYA
+893 
-908 GAYSLEVGIRGGGVV
+908 
-923 TIRDGSYSKFDR
+923 
-935 NTVVD
+935 
-940 EFAPAQGLKTFL
+940 
-952 SRYVEET
+952 
-959 LSTRLLAEDDNPPS
+959 
-973 PMSPMPPGGLRFPAP
+973 
-988 MTPPQPHTPHS
+988 
-999 APLTPHPASPAQHQM
+999 
-1014 GAGSFNLTSPP
+1014 
-1025 GASGGAGV
+1025 
-1033 GVGGAGG
+1033 
-1040 AGAGVS
+1040 
-1046 ASPASPM
+1046 
-1053 APSPL
+1053 
-1058 AAPAASP
+1058 
-1065 HPPPTSP
+1065 
-1072 FTTWPASPSLPRPS
+1072 
-1086 PGHHPSPRHHL
+1086 
-1097 DHKGGASQAGGAGG
+1097 
-1111 AGCAAGGRGGRAWAG
+1111 
-1126 ASATPLAVSK
+1126 
-1136 LEALCTPGDPPP
+1136 
-1148 AAPPGP
+1148 
-1154 PLAPLQRFL
+1154 
-1163 ACVYMKRTLQRFVQ
+1163 
-1177 QEDYLTMVSADATS
+1177 
-1191 LAFRCDSAALSA
+1191 
-1203 RVFLNPQHMQSLHL
+1203 
-1217 QLTPLPD
+1217 
-1224 LKEQWTT
+1224 
-1231 DDLQVIEKFF
+1231 
-1241 EQRVAIAPYRATALQ
+1241 
-1256 GWARAWGAPGAA
+1256 
-1268 LPSLVALMRAELA
+1268 
-1281 PPAPALWALQ
+1281 
-1291 WALRIPPAAPQIV
+1291 
-1304 PAGQPAVLLAKHKIL
+1304 
-1319 FFICLTRGDTQLV
+1319 
-1332 LPLVYDMQLNVT
+1332 
-1344 QLADKRDSQPHLIAV
+1344 
-1359 SLHLK
+1359 
-1364 RFSEFNQSH
+1364 
-1373 SECTLWPAVRDLLTN
+1373 
-1388 FTLPQEAPQPPAPPP
+1388 
-1403 P
+1403 

>member
-7 EGCTQGAEGGGARG
+7 EGCTQSAEGGGARG
-21 GSISLA
+21 GSISLG

-145 AVIRERLVPPPP
+145 AVIREKLVPPPA
-157 LTPGERRSTL
+157 LTPAERISTL
-167 RALAHIVRQRLT
+167 RSLAHVVRQRLT

-226 ILIQDNETGEGKPL
+226 ILIQDSETGEGKPL
-240 VHTSQLAW
+240 VHTSQLNW
-248 LRGVAQARLAA
+248 LRSVAQARLAS

-293 SRHLQV
+293 SKHLQV
-299 DKYIPGHK
+299 DKYIPGQK

-334 VWHVPALAG
+334 VWHVPALTG
-343 GERVATALTPHAPSM
+343 GERVASALTPHAPAM

-373 LNDLKVL
+373 LNDLKL
-380 LTDLG
+380 LLNDLG

-398 CSALWPCLRAEQLLV
+398 CSVVWPCLRAEQLLV
-413 SAGAHAGRLRARVP
+413 SVGAHGGRLRARVP
-427 AYPHAPRMQDLA
+427 AYPHTPRMPELARALA
-439 AALALSNVPQ
+439 AADRAKVKP
-449 IKALLTQLRFWLV
+449 LLTQLRFWLV

-470 QHLPASACEHLP
+470 QHLPASVCEHLS

-487 EHPLNKLSP
+487 DHPLNKLAP

-507 DHILIVEMKE
+507 DHILVVEMKE
-517 VAAGS
+517 VAAGCG
-522 TATTSNSANSGSAC
+522 ATTSSSGNSGSAC
-536 SVALSFHL
+536 GVALAFHL
-544 AGARRCTPDE
+544 AGARRTTPD
-554 CEDES
+554 DADDDS
-559 SATAAAA
+559 NTNTTSPA
-566 VAAAGTPSTA
+566 TA

-607 PGKRKLCGSSSSAR
+607 AGKRKLSSTHTR
-621 AVRVRQPA
+621 AVRPRQPA

-666 PEWSGA
+666 AEWSGA
-672 ALGMRAVALPRP
+672 ALGMRVVSLPRP
-684 AGAAPAAHAALR
+684 EGAPEAAFAALQ

-714 WTAEIVFHG
+714 WTAEIIFHG

-749 AGRTADAFLADWAAI
+749 AGRTADVFLADWAAI
-764 VHLHTLLHDFMQ
+764 VHLHTLLYDFMQ
-776 RPAQERET
+776 RPAQERES
-784 LWQGVCIRSYT
+784 LWQGVCVRSYT
-795 YRSLVLGFGPS
+795 YRSLVVGWGAGA
-806 QRATAVLQW
+806 RATAALQW
-815 SAAAQRYTLATPA
+815 GGSRYTVATPA

-839 HHHLDHYINW
+839 HHHLDHYLNW
-849 HKDLM
+849 NKDLLA
-854 SLGVVLRETYAPL
+854 LGVVLRETYQPL

-882 HVRTLMPTPTF
+882 HIRTLMPTPTF

-908 GAYSLEVGIRGGGVV
+908 GAYSIEVGIRGGNMV
-923 TIRDGSYSKFDR
+923 TIRDGAYSKFDR
-935 NTVVD
+935 SAVVD
-940 EFAPAQGLKTFL
+940 EFAPAHGLKVFL
-952 SRYVEET
+952 SRYVDDAI
-959 LSTRLLAEDDNPPS
+959 SARLLAEEDNPPS
-973 PMSPMPPGGLRFPAP
+973 PMSPMPAGGLRFPAP
-988 MTPPQPHTPHS
+988 LTPPQPHTPHS
-999 APLTPHPASPAQHQM
+999 APVTPHPASPAQHQM
-1014 GAGSFNLTSPP
+1014 GGSFNLTSPP
-1025 GASGGAGV
+1025 G
-1033 GVGGAGG
+1033 GAGG
-1040 AGAGVS
+1040 GGVS
-1046 ASPASPM
+1046 ASPASPL

-1058 AAPAASP
+1058 APAASP

-1072 FTTWPASPSLPRPS
+1072 FTAWPASPSLPRPS
-1086 PGHHPSPRHHL
+1086 PGGHHPSPRHHVE
-1097 DHKGGASQAGGAGG
+1097 HKGPVASSMTSSSRVGRSGAP
-1111 AGCAAGGRGGRAWAG
+1111 
-1126 ASATPLAVSK
+1126 ATPLAVSK
-1136 LEALCTPGDPPP
+1136 LEVLCTPCEPPP
-1148 AAPPGP
+1148 GAPPGP

-1163 ACVYMKRTLQRFVQ
+1163 ACVYMKRMMQRFVQ
-1177 QEDYLTMVSADATS
+1177 TEEHLSLVSAEATS
-1191 LAFRCDSAALSA
+1191 LTFRCESAGLAA
-1203 RVFLNPQHMQSLHL
+1203 RVALHPQHMQSLHL

-1224 LKEQWTT
+1224 HKDTWTN
-1231 DDLQVIEKFF
+1231 DDLQVMEKFF
-1241 EQRVAIAPYRATALQ
+1241 EQRVCIAPYRATALQ
-1256 GWARAWGAPGAA
+1256 GWARAWGAPAVA
-1268 LPSLVALMRAELA
+1268 LPSLVALMRADLA
-1281 PPAPALWALQ
+1281 PPSPALWTLQ
-1291 WALRIPPAAPQIV
+1291 WALRIPPSSPQIV
-1304 PAGQPAVLLAKHKIL
+1304 PASQPAVLLAKHKIL
-1319 FFICLTRGDTQLV
+1319 FFVCLTRGETQLV
-1332 LPLVYDMQLNVT
+1332 LPLVYDMQSNAL
-1344 QLADKRDSQPHLIAV
+1344 QIAERRDAQQPHLLTV
-1359 SLHLK
+1359 NMHLK
-1364 RFSEFNQSH
+1364 RFAEFHQSH
-1373 SECTLWPAVRDLLTN
+1373 GECILWPAVRDLLMN
-1388 FTLPQEAPQPPAPPP
+1388 FSLAPDAPPAAAPQT
-1403 P
+1403 

>member
-7 EGCTQGAEGGGARG
+7 EGCNQSAEGGGARG

-157 LTPGERRSTL
+157 LTPAERRTTL
-167 RALAHIVRQRLT
+167 RALAHVVRQRLT

-226 ILIQDNETGEGKPL
+226 ILIQDCETGEGKAL
-240 VHTSQLAW
+240 VHSSQLAW

-259 AGLGGALTALRYF
+259 AGLSGALTALRFF

-299 DKYIPGHK
+299 DKYIPGQK

-321 YRLIIGAEGESLC
+321 YRLVIGAEGESLC
-334 VWHVPALAG
+334 VWHVPALSG
-343 GERVATALTPHAPSM
+343 GERVAAALTPHAPCM

-380 LTDLG
+380 LNELG

-413 SAGAHAGRLRARVP
+413 SVGAHAGRLRARVP
-427 AYPHAPRMQDLA
+427 AYPGAPRMPELA
-439 AALALSNVPQ
+439 AALADTNVPL

-470 QHLPASACEHLP
+470 QHLPASVCEHLP

-487 EHPLNKLSP
+487 DHPLHKLCA

-517 VAAGS
+517 ISSSTGAAGS
-522 TATTSNSANSGSAC
+522 SSGAQC
-536 SVALSFHL
+536 SVALAFHL
-544 AGARRCTPDE
+544 AGARRATPDD
-554 CEDES
+554 CEDETPS
-559 SATAAAA
+559 SSTA
-566 VAAAGTPSTA
+566 VAVTTGPNAPA
-576 RAFLKLHSLVE
+576 RAFLKIHSLVE

-602 TPGMQ
+602 TPGLQ
-607 PGKRKLCGSSSSAR
+607 PGKRKLSAAAR

-655 AARGVTHGGVQ
+655 ASRGVSHGGVQ
-666 PEWSGA
+666 PEWSGS
-672 ALGMRAVALPRP
+672 ALAMRVVSLPRP
-684 AGAAPAAHAALR
+684 PRAAPAAHAALR

-714 WTAEIVFHG
+714 WTAEIVFHS

-736 RRCVYLQYELGTD
+736 RRCVYLQYELGAD
-749 AGRTADAFLADWAAI
+749 AARTAEALLADWAAI
-764 VHLHTLLHDFMQ
+764 VHLHALLHDFMA
-776 RPAQERET
+776 RPQQERET

-815 SAAAQRYTLATPA
+815 NAATQRYTVATPA

-839 HHHLDHYINW
+839 HHQLDHHINW

-854 SLGVVLRETYAPL
+854 SFGVVLRETYAPL
-867 LALSRLPALPQLGLH
+867 LALSRLPTLPQLGLH
-882 HVRTLMPTPTF
+882 NVRTFMPTPTF
-893 TLLAHSWRKIRIIYA
+893 TLLAHSWRKIRVIYA
-908 GAYSLEVGIRGGGVV
+908 GAYCIEVGIRGGGVV
-923 TIRDGSYSKFDR
+923 TIRDGAYSKFDR
-935 NTVVD
+935 TTVVE
-940 EFAPAQGLKTFL
+940 EFAPAQGLKAFL
-952 SRYVEET
+952 SRYVEEN
-959 LSTRLLAEDDNPPS
+959 LSTRLLAEDDPPS

-988 MTPPQPHTPHS
+988 LTPPQPHTPHS
-999 APLTPHPASPAQHQM
+999 APVTPHPASPAQHQM
-1014 GAGSFNLTSPP
+1014 ASSSFNLTSPP
-1025 GASGGAGV
+1025 GA
-1033 GVGGAGG
+1033 

-1046 ASPASPM
+1046 ASPASPL

-1058 AAPAASP
+1058 AAAASP

-1072 FTTWPASPSLPRPS
+1072 FTAWPASPSLPRPS
-1086 PGHHPSPRHHL
+1086 PGHHPSPRHHV
-1097 DHKGGASQAGGAGG
+1097 DHKGQTGA
-1111 AGCAAGGRGGRAWAG
+1111 AASSSTRSGGRVWAG
-1126 ASATPLAVSK
+1126 AVATPLPVSK
-1136 LEALCTPGDPPP
+1136 LEVLCTPCEPPP
-1148 AAPPGP
+1148 GAPPGP

-1177 QEDYLTMVSADATS
+1177 QEEHLTPVTADASS
-1191 LAFRCDSAALSA
+1191 LTFRMEGAALAA
-1203 RVFLNPQHMQSLHL
+1203 RVSLHAQHMQSLQL

-1224 LKEQWTT
+1224 HKEQWSA
-1231 DDLQVIEKFF
+1231 DDIQIMEKFF

-1256 GWARAWGAPGAA
+1256 GWGRAWGAPAAA
-1268 LPSLVALMRAELA
+1268 LPSLVALMRADLA
-1281 PPAPALWALQ
+1281 PAAPALWTLQ
-1291 WALRIPPAAPQIV
+1291 WALRMPPAAPQIV

-1319 FFICLTRGDTQLV
+1319 FFICLTRMDTQLV
-1332 LPLVYDMQLNVT
+1332 LPLVYDMQQNVT

-1359 SLHLK
+1359 ALHLK

-1373 SECTLWPAVRDLLTN
+1373 TECTLWPAVRDLLTN
-1388 FTLPQEAPQPPAPPP
+1388 FTLPQEPPPAPAPPP
-1403 P
+1403 S

>member
-145 AVIRERLVPPPP
+145 AVIRERLVPPPS
-157 LTPGERRSTL
+157 LTPGERRTTL
-167 RALAHIVRQRLT
+167 RALAHVVRQRLT
-179 TASLPSDVRNL
+179 TASLPSDIRNL

-226 ILIQDNETGEGKPL
+226 ILIQDSETGEGKPL
-240 VHTSQLAW
+240 VHSSQLAW

-259 AGLGGALTALRYF
+259 AGLSGALTALRYF

-299 DKYIPGHK
+299 DRYTPGQK

-321 YRLIIGAEGESLC
+321 YRLIIGAEGEQLC

-343 GERVATALTPHAPSM
+343 GERVASALTPHAPSM

-373 LNDLKVL
+373 LNDLRVL
-380 LTDLG
+380 LQELG

-398 CSALWPCLRAEQLLV
+398 CSVVAPCLRAEQLLV
-413 SAGAHAGRLRARVP
+413 CVGAHGGRLRARVP
-427 AYPHAPRMQDLA
+427 AYPATPRMPDLA
-439 AALALSNVPQ
+439 AALANTNVSL
-449 IKALLTQLRFWLV
+449 IKTLLTQLRFWLV

-470 QHLPASACEHLP
+470 QHLPASVCEHLP

-487 EHPLNKLSP
+487 EHPLTKLSP

-522 TATTSNSANSGSAC
+522 SATTSNSGNSGSAC

-544 AGARRCTPDE
+544 AGAKRCTPDE
-554 CEDES
+554 CEDEGTS
-559 SATAAAA
+559 SSSSTPATA
-566 VAAAGTPSTA
+566 P
-576 RAFLKLHSLVE
+576 RAYLKLNSLVE

-607 PGKRKLCGSSSSAR
+607 PGKRKLSAASQR

-629 YFLPELAHVVAA
+629 YFIPELAHVVAA

-655 AARGVTHGGVQ
+655 ASRGVTHGGVQ
-666 PEWSGA
+666 PEWSGS
-672 ALGMRAVALPRP
+672 ALGMRVVWLPRP
-684 AGAAPAAHAALR
+684 EGACARAAAALR
-696 ARLLAATVRL
+696 ARLLAATIRL

-714 WTAEIVFHG
+714 WTAEFVFHG

-731 KEQGE
+731 REQGE

-764 VHLHTLLHDFMQ
+764 VHLHTLLHDFML

-784 LWQGVCIRSYT
+784 LWSGVCIRSYT
-795 YRSLVLGFGPS
+795 YRSLVVGFGPLG
-806 QRATAVLQW
+806 RATAVLQW
-815 SAAAQRYTLATPA
+815 HAATQRYTLATPA

-839 HHHLDHYINW
+839 HHHLDHYINC

-854 SLGVVLRETYAPL
+854 SFGVVLRETYGPL
-867 LALSRLPALPQLGLH
+867 LALSRLPTLPQLGLH
-882 HVRTLMPTPTF
+882 HVRSLMPTPTF
-893 TLLAHSWRKIRIIYA
+893 TLLAHSWRKIRIVYA
-908 GAYSLEVGIRGGGVV
+908 GAYSLEVGIRGGGII

-935 NTVVD
+935 NIVVD
-940 EFAPAQGLKTFL
+940 EFAPALGLKAFL
-952 SRYVEET
+952 SRYVDDNM
-959 LSTRLLAEDDNPPS
+959 SARLLAEDDNPPS

-988 MTPPQPHTPHS
+988 LTPPQPHTPHS
-999 APLTPHPASPAQHQM
+999 APVTPHPASPAQHQM
-1014 GAGSFNLTSPP
+1014 GGGSFNLTSPP
-1025 GASGGAGV
+1025 G
-1033 GVGGAGG
+1033 GAGG
-1040 AGAGVS
+1040 AGAGGAGGGVS

-1053 APSPL
+1053 APSPH
-1058 AAPAASP
+1058 AAPAASR
-1065 HPPPTSP
+1065 T
-1072 FTTWPASPSLPRPS
+1072 
-1086 PGHHPSPRHHL
+1086 PSPRPQ
-1097 DHKGGASQAGGAGG
+1097 ASSSSR
-1111 AGCAAGGRGGRAWAG
+1111 AASSSSGRGWAG
-1126 ASATPLAVSK
+1126 ATATALAVCK
-1136 LEALCTPGDPPP
+1136 LETLCTPSEPPP
-1148 AAPPGP
+1148 GAPPGP
-1154 PLAPLQRFL
+1154 TLAPVQRFL

-1177 QEDYLTMVSADATS
+1177 QEEFLTLVSVEATS
-1191 LAFRCDSAALSA
+1191 LTFRCEGAGLAA
-1203 RVFLNPQHMQSLHL
+1203 RVALHPQHLQSLHL

-1224 LKEQWTT
+1224 HNKDTWSA
-1231 DDLQVIEKFF
+1231 DDLQVMEKFF

-1256 GWARAWGAPGAA
+1256 GWTRAWGAPGAA
-1268 LPSLVALMRAELA
+1268 LGSLVALMRAELA
-1281 PPAPALWALQ
+1281 PAASALWQLH
-1291 WALRIPPAAPQIV
+1291 WALRIPPAAPPIV

-1319 FFICLTRGDTQLV
+1319 FFICLTHGDTQLV

-1344 QLADKRDSQPHLIAV
+1344 QLADKQNAQPHLIAV

-1364 RFSEFNQSH
+1364 RFNEFNQSH
-1373 SECTLWPAVRDLLTN
+1373 AECTLWPAVRDLLTN
-1388 FTLPQEAPQPPAPPP
+1388 FTLPQDAAQAAAPPP
-1403 P
+1403 

>member
-7 EGCTQGAEGGGARG
+7 EGCTQGTEGGGARG

-96 LDKQALLFVETA
+96 LDKQAMLFVDTA

-145 AVIRERLVPPPP
+145 AVIRERLVPPPA
-157 LTPGERRSTL
+157 LTAGERRTTL
-167 RALAHIVRQRLT
+167 RALAHVVRQRLT
-179 TASLPSDVRNL
+179 TASLPSDIRNL

-226 ILIQDNETGEGKPL
+226 ILIQDSETGEGKPL
-240 VHTSQLAW
+240 VHSSQLAW

-259 AGLGGALTALRYF
+259 AGLSGALTALRYF

-293 SRHLQV
+293 SKHLQV
-299 DKYIPGHK
+299 DRYIPGQK

-321 YRLIIGAEGESLC
+321 YRLIIGAECEQLC

-343 GERVATALTPHAPSM
+343 GERVASALTPHAPSM

-380 LTDLG
+380 LNDLG

-398 CSALWPCLRAEQLLV
+398 CSVVSPCLRAEQLLV
-413 SAGAHAGRLRARVP
+413 CVGAHGGRLRARVP
-427 AYPHAPRMQDLA
+427 AYPGTPRMPDLA
-439 AALALSNVPQ
+439 QALTATNVST
-449 IKALLTQLRFWLV
+449 IKSLLTQLRFWLV

-470 QHLPASACEHLP
+470 QHLPASVCEHLP

-487 EHPLNKLSP
+487 DHPLNKLAP

-522 TATTSNSANSGSAC
+522 TAITTTCSNSGSAC
-536 SVALSFHL
+536 SVSLSFHL
-544 AGARRCTPDE
+544 AGAKRCTPDE
-554 CEDES
+554 CEDEGS
-559 SATAAAA
+559 STSTSVPATA
-566 VAAAGTPSTA
+566 T
-576 RAFLKLHSLVE
+576 RAYLKLHSLVE

-607 PGKRKLCGSSSSAR
+607 PGKRKLSLANQR

-629 YFLPELAHVVAA
+629 YFIPELAHVVAA

-655 AARGVTHGGVQ
+655 AARGVSHGGVQ
-666 PEWSGA
+666 PEWSGS
-672 ALGMRAVALPRP
+672 ALGMRVVALPRP
-684 AGAAPAAHAALR
+684 DAACARAAAALR
-696 ARLLAATVRL
+696 ARLLAATIRL

-731 KEQGE
+731 REQGD

-749 AGRTADAFLADWAAI
+749 AGRTADAFLADWGAI
-764 VHLHTLLHDFMQ
+764 VHLHTLLHDFML

-795 YRSLVLGFGPS
+795 YRSLVVGFGAA

-815 SAAAQRYTLATPA
+815 NAATQRYTVATPA

-839 HHHLDHYINW
+839 HHHLDHYINC
-849 HKDLM
+849 HKDLI

-867 LALSRLPALPQLGLH
+867 LALSRLPTLPQLGLH

-893 TLLAHSWRKIRIIYA
+893 TLLAHSWRKIRVIYA

-940 EFAPAQGLKTFL
+940 EFAPAHGLKAFL
-952 SRYVEET
+952 SRYVEDNI
-959 LSTRLLAEDDNPPS
+959 SARLLAEDDNPPS
-973 PMSPMPPGGLRFPAP
+973 PMSPMPPSGLRFPAP
-988 MTPPQPHTPHS
+988 LTPPQPHTPHS
-999 APLTPHPASPAQHQM
+999 APVTPHPASPAQHQL
-1014 GAGSFNLTSPP
+1014 GGSSFNLTSPTG
-1025 GASGGAGV
+1025 GASGAGS
-1033 GVGGAGG
+1033 AGP
-1040 AGAGVS
+1040 GVS
-1046 ASPASPM
+1046 ASPASPL
-1053 APSPL
+1053 APSPH

-1086 PGHHPSPRHHL
+1086 PGHHPSPRHHI
-1097 DHKGGASQAGGAGG
+1097 DHKGPQASSTSGSRVCSGAS
-1111 AGCAAGGRGGRAWAG
+1111 GRGWAG
-1126 ASATPLAVSK
+1126 ATATPLAVCK
-1136 LEALCTPGDPPP
+1136 LETLCSPAEPPP
-1148 AAPPGP
+1148 GAPPGP
-1154 PLAPLQRFL
+1154 ALAPLQRFL
-1163 ACVYMKRTLQRFVQ
+1163 ACVYMKRALQRFVQ
-1177 QEDYLTMVSADATS
+1177 HEDYLTFVSADAMS
-1191 LAFRCDSAALSA
+1191 LTFRCENAGLAA
-1203 RVFLNPQHMQSLHL
+1203 RVALHPQHMQSLHL

-1224 LKEQWTT
+1224 HNKEQWSV
-1231 DDLQVIEKFF
+1231 DDLQVVEKFF
-1241 EQRVAIAPYRATALQ
+1241 EQRVCVAPYRCTALQ
-1256 GWARAWGAPGAA
+1256 GWTRAWGAPGAA
-1268 LPSLVALMRAELA
+1268 LGSLVALMRAELA
-1281 PPAPALWALQ
+1281 PAAPALWQLH
-1291 WALRIPPAAPQIV
+1291 WALRIPPAAPPIV

-1332 LPLVYDMQLNVT
+1332 LPLVYDMQMNVT
-1344 QLADKRDSQPHLIAV
+1344 QLADKQNAQPHLIAV

-1364 RFSEFNQSH
+1364 RFNEFNQSH
-1373 SECTLWPAVRDLLTN
+1373 TECTLWPAVRDLLTN
-1388 FTLPQEAPQPPAPPP
+1388 FTLPQEAPPAPAPPP

>member
-49 RKTDMERKIEI
+49 RKTDIERKIEI

-145 AVIRERLVPPPP
+145 AVIRERLVPPPS
-157 LTPGERRSTL
+157 LTPAERRSTL
-167 RALAHIVRQRLT
+167 RALAHVVRQRLT
-179 TASLPSDVRNL
+179 TASLPTDVRNL
-190 KVENGRATFTVG
+190 KVENGRATFSVG

-226 ILIQDNETGEGKPL
+226 ILIQDYETGEGKPL

-259 AGLGGALTALRYF
+259 AGLSGALTALRYF

-293 SRHLQV
+293 AKHLQV
-299 DKYIPGHK
+299 DKYIPGQK

-321 YRLIIGAEGESLC
+321 YRVIIGAEAESLSM
-334 VWHVPALAG
+334 WHVPALAG
-343 GERVATALTPHAPSM
+343 GERVAAALTPHAPSM

-380 LTDLG
+380 FNDLG
-385 VECSVGGWPCVLA
+385 VECTVSGWPCVLA
-398 CSALWPCLRAEQLLV
+398 CSVVWPCLRAEQLLV
-413 SAGAHAGRLRARVP
+413 SVGAHGGRLRARVP
-427 AYPHAPRMQDLA
+427 AYPATPRMPELA
-439 AALALSNVPQ
+439 AALAAANLPLVKS
-449 IKALLTQLRFWLV
+449 LLTQLRYWLV
-462 ARRCEKTL
+462 ARRCEKTV
-470 QHLPASACEHLP
+470 QHLPASVCEHLP

-487 EHPLNKLSP
+487 DHPLNKLST

-507 DHILIVEMKE
+507 DYLLIVEMKE

-522 TATTSNSANSGSAC
+522 TATTSNCSNSGSAS
-536 SVALSFHL
+536 SVALAFHL

-559 SATAAAA
+559 GATSSANASPA
-566 VAAAGTPSTA
+566 S

-607 PGKRKLCGSSSSAR
+607 AGKRKLASANTR
-621 AVRVRQPA
+621 ALRVRQPA

-655 AARGVTHGGVQ
+655 AARGVTHGGVM
-666 PEWSGA
+666 PEWSGS
-672 ALGMRAVALPRP
+672 ALGMRIVALPRP
-684 AGAAPAAHAALR
+684 EGASERAAEALR
-696 ARLLAATVRL
+696 MRLLAATIRL
-706 TTKNQARV
+706 TTKNQAR
-714 WTAEIVFHG
+714 
-723 SPVRTPNP
+723 
-731 KEQGE
+731 
-736 RRCVYLQYELGTD
+736 
-749 AGRTADAFLADWAAI
+749 
-764 VHLHTLLHDFMQ
+764 
-776 RPAQERET
+776 
-784 LWQGVCIRSYT
+784 
-795 YRSLVLGFGPS
+795 
-806 QRATAVLQW
+806 
-815 SAAAQRYTLATPA
+815 
-828 HQPAANAHHLL
+828 
-839 HHHLDHYINW
+839 
-849 HKDLM
+849 
-854 SLGVVLRETYAPL
+854 
-867 LALSRLPALPQLGLH
+867 LGLH
-882 HVRTLMPTPTF
+882 HVRTQMPTPTF

-908 GAYSLEVGIRGGGVV
+908 GAYSLEVGIRGGNMV

-935 NTVVD
+935 TTVVD
-940 EFAPAQGLKTFL
+940 EFAPALGLKTFL
-952 SRYVEET
+952 SRYVDDNI
-959 LSTRLLAEDDNPPS
+959 SARLLAEEENPPS

-988 MTPPQPHTPHS
+988 LTPPQPHTPHS
-999 APLTPHPASPAQHQM
+999 APVTPHPASPAQHQM
-1014 GAGSFNLTSPP
+1014 GGGSFNLTSPP
-1025 GASGGAGV
+1025 GGGT
-1033 GVGGAGG
+1033 GGS
-1040 AGAGVS
+1040 GAGVS
-1046 ASPASPM
+1046 ASPASPL

-1058 AAPAASP
+1058 APAASP

-1072 FTTWPASPSLPRPS
+1072 YTPWLGSPSLPRPS
-1086 PGHHPSPRHHL
+1086 PGHHPSPRHHI
-1097 DHKGGASQAGGAGG
+1097 DHKGPQVSSSTTSGSRGGGVRGGAGSS
-1111 AGCAAGGRGGRAWAG
+1111 AA
-1126 ASATPLAVSK
+1126 PLTVAK
-1136 LEALCTPGDPPP
+1136 LELLCTPSEPPP
-1148 AAPPGP
+1148 GAPPGP

-1163 ACVYMKRTLQRFVQ
+1163 ACVYLKRTLPRFIQ
-1177 QEDYLTMVSADATS
+1177 QEEFLSLVCMEATS
-1191 LAFRCDSAALSA
+1191 VTFRCESAGLSA
-1203 RVFLNPQHMQSLHL
+1203 RVALHPQHMQSLHL
-1217 QLTPLPD
+1217 QLSVLPEH
-1224 LKEQWTT
+1224 KEILSP
-1231 DDLQVIEKFF
+1231 DDLQVMEKFF
-1241 EQRVAIAPYRATALQ
+1241 ETRVAIPPYRSSALH
-1256 GWARAWGAPGAA
+1256 GWARAFGAPPVA
-1268 LPSLVALMRAELA
+1268 LPSLAALMRADLA
-1281 PPAPALWALQ
+1281 PAALAASAPAPPLWQLQ

-1304 PAGQPAVLLAKHKIL
+1304 PAGHPAVLNAKNKIL

-1332 LPLVYDMQLNVT
+1332 LPLVYDSQNNST
-1344 QLADKRDSQPHLIAV
+1344 QLADKRDAQPHLLAV
-1359 SLHLK
+1359 NLHLK
-1364 RFSEFNQSH
+1364 RFSEFNQTH

-1388 FTLPQEAPQPPAPPP
+1388 FTLPQEAPPATAQPPP
-1403 P
+1403 

>member
-7 EGCTQGAEGGGARG
+7 EGCSQGTEGGGARG

-145 AVIRERLVPPPP
+145 AVIREKLVPPPP
-157 LTPGERRSTL
+157 LTPTERRSTL

-179 TASLPSDVRNL
+179 TASLPTDVRNL

-212 GDAPNLPWRLLDIA
+212 GDAPNLPWQLLDIA
-226 ILIQDNETGEGKPL
+226 ILIQDSETGEGKPL
-240 VHTSQLAW
+240 VHTSQLNW

-259 AGLGGALTALRYF
+259 AGLGGALAALRYF

-293 SRHLQV
+293 ARHLQV
-299 DKYIPGHK
+299 DRYIPGQK

-321 YRLIIGAEGESLC
+321 YRVIIGAEGESLC
-334 VWHVPALAG
+334 VWHVPALTG
-343 GERVATALTPHAPSM
+343 GERVAGALTPHAPSM

-373 LNDLKVL
+373 LNDLRVL
-380 LTDLG
+380 FNDLG
-385 VECSVGGWPCVLA
+385 VECSVSGWPCVLA
-398 CSALWPCLRAEQLLV
+398 CSVVSPCLRAEQLLV
-413 SAGAHAGRLRARVP
+413 SVGAHVGRLRARVP
-427 AYPHAPRMQDLA
+427 AYPATPRMPELA
-439 AALALSNVPQ
+439 AALAAADIPAVR
-449 IKALLTQLRFWLV
+449 AFLTQLRFWLV

-470 QHLPASACEHLP
+470 QHLPASVCEHLP

-487 EHPLNKLSP
+487 DHPLNKLAP

-507 DHILIVEMKE
+507 DYILVVEMKE
-517 VAAGS
+517 VAAGC

-536 SVALSFHL
+536 CVALSFHL
-544 AGARRCTPDE
+544 AGARKCTPDE
-554 CEDES
+554 CEDDS
-559 SATAAAA
+559 SSSVVATS
-566 VAAAGTPSTA
+566 GSTTIA

-607 PGKRKLCGSSSSAR
+607 PGKRKLSGASGR

-655 AARGVTHGGVQ
+655 ASRGVTHGGVQ
-666 PEWSGA
+666 PEWSGS
-672 ALGMRAVALPRP
+672 ALSMRIVAMPRP
-684 AGAAPAAHAALR
+684 DGAPEHAAHAIR
-696 ARLLAATVRL
+696 SRLLAATIRL

-714 WTAEIVFHG
+714 WTAEFVFHG

-749 AGRTADAFLADWAAI
+749 AGRTAEAFLADWASI
-764 VHLHTLLHDFMQ
+764 VHLFTLLHDFTL
-776 RPAQERET
+776 RPVQEREV

-795 YRSLVLGFGPS
+795 YRSLVLGFGTA

-815 SAAAQRYTLATPA
+815 SADTQRYTLATPA

-839 HHHLDHYINW
+839 HHHLDHFINW
-849 HKDLM
+849 QKDLT

-867 LALSRLPALPQLGLH
+867 LALGRLPALPQLGLH

-893 TLLAHSWRKIRIIYA
+893 TLLPHSWRKIRVIYA
-908 GAYSLEVGIRGGGVV
+908 GAYSLEVAIRGCNMV

-935 NTVVD
+935 SSVVD
-940 EFAPAQGLKTFL
+940 EFAPAQGLRAFL
-952 SRYVEET
+952 SRYVDDNVNA
-959 LSTRLLAEDDNPPS
+959 RLLAEDDNPPS

-999 APLTPHPASPAQHQM
+999 APVTPHPASPAQHQM
-1014 GAGSFNLTSPP
+1014 GGGSFNLTSPP
-1025 GASGGAGV
+1025 GA
-1033 GVGGAGG
+1033 
-1040 AGAGVS
+1040 GVS
-1046 ASPASPM
+1046 ASPASPL

-1058 AAPAASP
+1058 APVASP

-1072 FTTWPASPSLPRPS
+1072 FTAWPASPSLPRPS

-1097 DHKGGASQAGGAGG
+1097 DHKGPQASSST
-1111 AGCAAGGRGGRAWAG
+1111 AAGGRMLLGGRVWAG
-1126 ASATPLAVSK
+1126 ATATPLSVAK
-1136 LEALCTPGDPPP
+1136 LEALCTPSEPPP
-1148 AAPPGP
+1148 GAPPGP
-1154 PLAPLQRFL
+1154 ALAPLQRFL
-1163 ACVYMKRTLQRFVQ
+1163 SCVYMKRTLQRFVQ
-1177 QEDYLTMVSADATS
+1177 QEEFLTLVSMEATS
-1191 LAFRCDSAALSA
+1191 LTFRCDSAGLAA
-1203 RVFLNPQHMQSLHL
+1203 RVALHPQHMQSLHL

-1224 LKEQWTT
+1224 HKETWSA
-1231 DDLQVIEKFF
+1231 DDLQVMEKFF

-1256 GWARAWGAPGAA
+1256 GWGRAWGAPAAA
-1268 LPSLVALMRAELA
+1268 LPSLVALMRADLV
-1281 PPAPALWALQ
+1281 PVQPALWTLQ
-1291 WALRIPPAAPQIV
+1291 WALRIPPAGPQIV

-1319 FFICLTRGDTQLV
+1319 FFICLTRGETQLV
-1332 LPLVYDMQLNVT
+1332 LPLVYDMQSNAM
-1344 QLADKRDSQPHLIAV
+1344 QIAERRDAQQPHLIAV
-1359 SLHLK
+1359 NLHLK
-1364 RFSEFNQSH
+1364 RFAEFNQSH
-1373 SECTLWPAVRDLLTN
+1373 GECILWPGVRDLLIN
-1388 FTLPQEAPQPPAPPP
+1388 FTLPQDAPPAAAPPP

>member
-145 AVIRERLVPPPP
+145 AVIRERLVPPPS
-157 LTPGERRSTL
+157 LTPGERRTTL
-167 RALAHIVRQRLT
+167 RALAHVVRQRLT
-179 TASLPSDVRNL
+179 TASLPSDIRNL

-226 ILIQDNETGEGKPL
+226 ILIQDSETGEGKPL
-240 VHTSQLAW
+240 VHSSQLAW

-259 AGLGGALTALRYF
+259 AGLSGALTALRYF

-299 DKYIPGHK
+299 DRYIPGQK

-321 YRLIIGAEGESLC
+321 YRLIVGAEGSQLC

-343 GERVATALTPHAPSM
+343 GERVAAALTPHAPSM

-373 LNDLKVL
+373 LADLKVL
-380 LTDLG
+380 LSELG
-385 VECSVGGWPCVLA
+385 VDCGVSGWPCVLA
-398 CSALWPCLRAEQLLV
+398 CSVVAPCLRAEQLLV
-413 SAGAHAGRLRARVP
+413 CVGAHGGRLRARVP
-427 AYPHAPRMQDLA
+427 AYPATPRMPELA
-439 AALALSNVPQ
+439 AALASTNIPL
-449 IKALLTQLRFWLV
+449 IKTLLTQLRFWLV

-470 QHLPASACEHLP
+470 QHLPASVCEHLP

-487 EHPLNKLSP
+487 EHPLTKLSA

-522 TATTSNSANSGSAC
+522 SATNSNSGNSGSAC

-559 SATAAAA
+559 TSSSSSTPATA
-566 VAAAGTPSTA
+566 P
-576 RAFLKLHSLVE
+576 RAYLKLNSLVE

-607 PGKRKLCGSSSSAR
+607 PGKRKLSAASQR

-629 YFLPELAHVVAA
+629 YFIPELAHV
-641 ADERVPFVNLAQEL
+641 
-655 AARGVTHGGVQ
+655 
-666 PEWSGA
+666 PEWSGS
-672 ALGMRAVALPRP
+672 ALGMRVVALPRP
-684 AGAAPAAHAALR
+684 EAACPRAAAALR
-696 ARLLAATVRL
+696 ARLLAATIRL

-714 WTAEIVFHG
+714 WTAEFVFHG

-731 KEQGE
+731 REQGE

-764 VHLHTLLHDFMQ
+764 VHLHTLLHDFML

-784 LWQGVCIRSYT
+784 LWSGVCIRSYT
-795 YRSLVLGFGPS
+795 YRSLVVGFGPLG
-806 QRATAVLQW
+806 RATAVLQW
-815 SAAAQRYTLATPA
+815 HAGSQRYTLATPA

-839 HHHLDHYINW
+839 HHHLDHYINC

-854 SLGVVLRETYAPL
+854 SFGVVLRETYGPL
-867 LALSRLPALPQLGLH
+867 LALSRLPTLPQLGLH
-882 HVRTLMPTPTF
+882 HVRSLMPTPTF
-893 TLLAHSWRKIRIIYA
+893 TLLAHSWRKIRIVYA
-908 GAYSLEVGIRGGGVV
+908 GAYSLEVGIRGGGII
-923 TIRDGSYSKFDR
+923 TIRDGAYSKFDR

-940 EFAPAQGLKTFL
+940 EFAPALGLKAFL
-952 SRYVEET
+952 SRYVDDNM
-959 LSTRLLAEDDNPPS
+959 SARLLAEDDNPPS

-988 MTPPQPHTPHS
+988 LTPPQPHTPHS
-999 APLTPHPASPAQHQM
+999 APVTPHPASPAQHQM
-1014 GAGSFNLTSPP
+1014 GGGSFNLTSPP
-1025 GASGGAGV
+1025 G
-1033 GVGGAGG
+1033 GAGG
-1040 AGAGVS
+1040 AGAGGAGGGVS

-1053 APSPL
+1053 APSPH

-1072 FTTWPASPSLPRPS
+1072 FTAWPASPSLPRPS
-1086 PGHHPSPRHHL
+1086 PGHHPSPRHHI
-1097 DHKGGASQAGGAGG
+1097 DHKVDAGVRGGDEPDVPVRGRGAGG
-1111 AGCAAGGRGGRAWAG
+1111 ARGAASP
-1126 ASATPLAVSK
+1126 ASAV
-1136 LEALCTPGDPPP
+1136 
-1148 AAPPGP
+1148 
-1154 PLAPLQRFL
+1154 
-1163 ACVYMKRTLQRFVQ
+1163 
-1177 QEDYLTMVSADATS
+1177 ATS
-1191 LAFRCDSAALSA
+1191 AANAATGPQQGHLVRGRPTGIQDIPKYSIQFFLFQLLS
-1203 RVFLNPQHMQSLHL
+1203 VM
-1217 QLTPLPD
+1217 
-1224 LKEQWTT
+1224 
-1231 DDLQVIEKFF
+1231 EKFF

-1256 GWARAWGAPGAA
+1256 GWTRAWGAPGAA
-1268 LPSLVALMRAELA
+1268 LGSLVALMRAELA
-1281 PPAPALWALQ
+1281 PAASALWQLH
-1291 WALRIPPAAPQIV
+1291 WALRIPPAAPPIV

-1319 FFICLTRGDTQLV
+1319 FFVSPVLCHRSLVEHSLVDVHILTRRRPQICLTHGDTQLV

-1344 QLADKRDSQPHLIAV
+1344 QLADKQNAQPHLIAV

-1364 RFSEFNQSH
+1364 RFNEFNQSH

-1388 FTLPQEAPQPPAPPP
+1388 FTLPQEAAQPSAAPP
-1403 P
+1403 

>member
-1 MVPVAI
+1 MVPVSI
-7 EGCTQGAEGGGARG
+7 EGCTQGTEAGGARG
-21 GSISLA
+21 GSISLG

-145 AVIRERLVPPPP
+145 AVIRERLVPPPS

-167 RALAHIVRQRLT
+167 KALAHIVRQRLT
-179 TASLPSDVRNL
+179 TASLPCDVRSL

-212 GDAPNLPWRLLDIA
+212 GDGPNMPWRLLDIA

-240 VHTSQLAW
+240 VHSSQLNW

-259 AGLGGALTALRYF
+259 AGLNGALTALRFF

-293 SRHLQV
+293 AKHLQV
-299 DKYIPGHK
+299 DKYIPGQK

-321 YRLIIGAEGESLC
+321 YRVIVGAEGESLS

-343 GERVATALTPHAPSM
+343 GERVAAALTPHAPSM

-380 LTDLG
+380 LNDLG
-385 VECSVGGWPCVLA
+385 VECTVGGWPCVLA
-398 CSALWPCLRAEQLLV
+398 CSVVAPCLRAEQLLV
-413 SAGAHAGRLRARVP
+413 SVGAHGGRLRARVP
-427 AYPHAPRMQDLA
+427 AYPATPRVNDLANALA
-439 AALALSNVPQ
+439 AADLKTLRP
-449 IKALLTQLRFWLV
+449 LLTQLRFWLV

-470 QHLPASACEHLP
+470 QHLPASVCEHLP
-482 FLHGP
+482 FLHGVD
-487 EHPLNKLSP
+487 HPLNKLSP

-507 DHILIVEMKE
+507 DHILVVEMKE
-517 VAAGS
+517 VASGC
-522 TATTSNSANSGSAC
+522 TATTSSSTNSGSAC
-536 SVALSFHL
+536 SVALCFHL

-559 SATAAAA
+559 ANVNASPAI
-566 VAAAGTPSTA
+566 A
-576 RAFLKLHSLVE
+576 RAYLKLHSLVE

-602 TPGMQ
+602 TAGMQ
-607 PGKRKLCGSSSSAR
+607 PGKRKLSPNAAR

-655 AARGVTHGGVQ
+655 SNRGVTHGGVG
-666 PEWSGA
+666 PEWGGS
-672 ALGMRAVALPRP
+672 ALGMRIVALPRP
-684 AGAAPAAHAALR
+684 EGAPEHAALALR
-696 ARLLAATVRL
+696 SRLLAATIRL

-723 SPVRTPNP
+723 SPIRTPNP

-764 VHLHTLLHDFMQ
+764 VHLHTLLHDFML
-776 RPAQERET
+776 RPVQERET

-795 YRSLVLGFGPS
+795 YRSLVVGFGS
-806 QRATAVLQW
+806 GQRATAVLQW
-815 SAAAQRYTLATPA
+815 SAATHRYTLATPA

-839 HHHLDHYINW
+839 HHHLDAYINCK
-849 HKDLM
+849 KDLM
-854 SLGVVLRETYAPL
+854 SFGVVLRETYAPL
-867 LALSRLPALPQLGLH
+867 LALSRLPTLPQLGLH

-893 TLLAHSWRKIRIIYA
+893 TLLAHSWRKIRVIYA
-908 GAYSLEVGIRGGGVV
+908 GAYSLEIGIRGGNVV

-935 NTVVD
+935 SSVVD

-952 SRYVEET
+952 SRYVDDNI
-959 LSTRLLAEDDNPPS
+959 SARLLAEDDNPPS
-973 PMSPMPPGGLRFPAP
+973 PISPMPPGGLRFPGP
-988 MTPPQPHTPHS
+988 LTPPQPHTPHS

-1014 GAGSFNLTSPP
+1014 GGGSFNLTSPP
-1025 GASGGAGV
+1025 
-1033 GVGGAGG
+1033 
-1040 AGAGVS
+1040 AGAVS
-1046 ASPASPM
+1046 ASPASPL

-1058 AAPAASP
+1058 APAASP

-1072 FTTWPASPSLPRPS
+1072 FTAWPASPSLPRPS
-1086 PGHHPSPRHHL
+1086 PGHHPSPRHHI
-1097 DHKGGASQAGGAGG
+1097 DHKGPQATGSSSTS
-1111 AGCAAGGRGGRAWAG
+1111 GRGRPWSG
-1126 ASATPLAVSK
+1126 AMATPMAVNK
-1136 LEALCTPGDPPP
+1136 LEALCTPCEPPP
-1148 AAPPGP
+1148 GAPPGP
-1154 PLAPLQRFL
+1154 ALAPLQRFL
-1163 ACVYMKRTLQRFVQ
+1163 ACVYLKRSLQRCVQ
-1177 QEDYLTMVSADATS
+1177 QEEFVSLVSAEATS
-1191 LAFRCDSAALSA
+1191 VSFRCEGAGLAA
-1203 RVFLNPQHMQSLHL
+1203 RVSLHPQHMQSLHL
-1217 QLTPLPD
+1217 QLSPLPD
-1224 LKEQWTT
+1224 AKDNWTA
-1231 DDLQVIEKFF
+1231 DDLQVMEKFF
-1241 EQRVAIAPYRATALQ
+1241 EQRVAVAPYRAASLA
-1256 GWARAWGAPGAA
+1256 GWARAWGAPAAA
-1268 LPSLVALMRAELA
+1268 LPSLVCLQRAELS
-1281 PPAPALWALQ
+1281 PPAPAAWSLQ
-1291 WALRIPPAAPQIV
+1291 WALRIPPHGPQIV

-1319 FFICLTRGDTQLV
+1319 FFISLSRGDTQLV
-1332 LPLVYDMQLNVT
+1332 LPLVYDVQSNAMQI
-1344 QLADKRDSQPHLIAV
+1344 AERRDAQQPHLIAV
-1359 SLHLK
+1359 NLHLK
-1364 RFSEFNQSH
+1364 RFAEFHQPH
-1373 SECTLWPAVRDLLTN
+1373 GECLLWPAVRDLLLN
-1388 FTLPQEAPQPPAPPP
+1388 FALPQDAPPP
-1403 P
+1403 PAPAPT

>member
-1 MVPVAI
+1 MIMVPVAI
-7 EGCTQGAEGGGARG
+7 EGCNQGAEGGGARG

-60 YKFSARTRQLF
+60 FKFSARTRQLF

-135 LTLGT
+135 LTIGT

-145 AVIRERLVPPPP
+145 AVIRERLVPPPALAP
-157 LTPGERRSTL
+157 AERRSTL
-167 RALAHIVRQRLT
+167 RALAHVVRQRLT
-179 TASLPSDVRNL
+179 TASLPSD
-190 KVENGRATFTVG
+190 VENGRATFTVG

-226 ILIQDNETGEGKPL
+226 ILIQDNETSEGKAL

-259 AGLGGALTALRYF
+259 AGLSGALTALRYF

-293 SRHLQV
+293 SKHLQV
-299 DKYIPGHK
+299 DRYVPGQK
-307 LQVSYWRELGCELG
+307 LQISYWKELGCELG
-321 YRLIIGAEGESLC
+321 YRLIIGAEGEALC
-334 VWHVPALAG
+334 VWHVPALSGA
-343 GERVATALTPHAPSM
+343 ERVAAALTPHQPSM

-380 LTDLG
+380 LNDLG
-385 VECSVGGWPCVLA
+385 VECTVGGWPCVLA
-398 CSALWPCLRAEQLLV
+398 CSVLWPCLRAEQLLV
-413 SAGAHAGRLRARVP
+413 SVGAHGGRLRARVP
-427 AYPHAPRMQDLA
+427 AYPATPRMPDLA
-439 AALALSNVPQ
+439 HALATTNVPL
-449 IKALLTQLRFWLV
+449 IKNMLTHLRFWLV

-470 QHLPASACEHLP
+470 QHLPASVCSHLP

-487 EHPLNKLSP
+487 EHPLGRLAP

-522 TATTSNSANSGSAC
+522 GATTSNSANSGSAC
-536 SVALSFHL
+536 TVGLSFHL

-554 CEDES
+554 CEDE
-559 SATAAAA
+559 AAAP
-566 VAAAGTPSTA
+566 VAPVAA

-602 TPGMQ
+602 TAGMQ
-607 PGKRKLCGSSSSAR
+607 PGKRKLSSASSR

-666 PEWSGA
+666 PEWSGS
-672 ALGMRAVALPRP
+672 ALGMRVVALPLP
-684 AGAAPAAHAALR
+684 EGACPRATAALR
-696 ARLLAATVRL
+696 ARLLAATLRL

-723 SPVRTPNP
+723 SPVRTPTQ

-764 VHLHTLLHDFMQ
+764 VHLHTLLHDFTL

-795 YRSLVLGFGPS
+795 YRSLVLGWGAGA
-806 QRATAVLQW
+806 RATAVLQW
-815 SAAAQRYTLATPA
+815 SAATQRYTVATPA

-839 HHHLDHYINW
+839 HHHLDHYINC
-849 HKDLM
+849 HKELM

-882 HVRTLMPTPTF
+882 HVRPLPTPTF
-893 TLLAHSWRKIRIIYA
+893 TLLAHSCRKIRIIYA
-908 GAYSLEVGIRGGGVV
+908 GAYSLEVNIRGGGMV

-935 NTVVD
+935 TSVVE

-952 SRYVEET
+952 SRYVDDNM
-959 LSTRLLAEDDNPPS
+959 SARLLAEDDNPPS

-988 MTPPQPHTPHS
+988 LTPPQPHTPHS
-999 APLTPHPASPAQHQM
+999 APVTPHPASPAQHQVSSN
-1014 GAGSFNLTSPP
+1014 SFNLTSPP
-1025 GASGGAGV
+1025 SGG
-1033 GVGGAGG
+1033 GGAPGS
-1040 AGAGVS
+1040 VS

-1058 AAPAASP
+1058 AAPVASP

-1072 FTTWPASPSLPRPS
+1072 FTAWPASPSLPRPS

-1097 DHKGGASQAGGAGG
+1097 EHKGGPSSSRGGA
-1111 AGCAAGGRGGRAWAG
+1111 AARGAWAG
-1126 ASATPLAVSK
+1126 ATAAPLPVSK
-1136 LEALCTPGDPPP
+1136 LEALCAPSEPP
-1148 AAPPGP
+1148 AGAPPGP

-1177 QEDYLTMVSADATS
+1177 QEEYLTMVGADATS
-1191 LAFRCDSAALSA
+1191 LTFRCEGAGLAA
-1203 RVFLNPQHMQSLHL
+1203 RVALHPQHMQSLHL

-1224 LKEQWTT
+1224 LKDQWPE
-1231 DDLQVIEKFF
+1231 DDLKVMQKFF
-1241 EQRVAIAPYRATALQ
+1241 ELRVAVGPYRATALQ
-1256 GWARAWGAPGAA
+1256 GWGRTWGAPPAA
-1268 LPSLVALMRAELA
+1268 LPSLVALMRADLEPA
-1281 PPAPALWALQ
+1281 APALWQLT

-1319 FFICLTRGDTQLV
+1319 FFICLTRGETQLV
-1332 LPLVYDMQLNVT
+1332 LPLVYDVQSNVT

-1359 SLHLK
+1359 NLHLK

-1373 SECTLWPAVRDLLTN
+1373 GECTLWPAVRDLLTN
-1388 FTLPQEAPQPPAPPP
+1388 FTLPQDAPQPAAPPP

>member
-145 AVIRERLVPPPP
+145 AVIRERLVPPPS
-157 LTPGERRSTL
+157 LTPGERRTTL
-167 RALAHIVRQRLT
+167 RALAHVVRQRLT
-179 TASLPSDVRNL
+179 TASLPSDIRNL

-226 ILIQDNETGEGKPL
+226 ILIQDSETGEGKPL
-240 VHTSQLAW
+240 VHSSQLAW

-259 AGLGGALTALRYF
+259 AGLSGALTALRYF

-299 DKYIPGHK
+299 DRYTPGQK

-321 YRLIIGAEGESLC
+321 YRLIVGAEGSQLC

-343 GERVATALTPHAPSM
+343 GERVAGALSPHAPSM

-373 LNDLKVL
+373 LNDLRVL
-380 LTDLG
+380 LQELG

-398 CSALWPCLRAEQLLV
+398 CSVVAPCLRAEQLLV
-413 SAGAHAGRLRARVP
+413 CVGAHGGRLRARVP
-427 AYPHAPRMQDLA
+427 AYPATPRMPDLA
-439 AALALSNVPQ
+439 AALANTNVPL
-449 IKALLTQLRFWLV
+449 IKTLLTQLRFWLV

-470 QHLPASACEHLP
+470 QHLPASVCEHLP

-487 EHPLNKLSP
+487 EHPLTKLSP

-522 TATTSNSANSGSAC
+522 SATTSNSGNSGSAC

-544 AGARRCTPDE
+544 AGAKRCTPDE
-554 CEDES
+554 CEDE
-559 SATAAAA
+559 
-566 VAAAGTPSTA
+566 GTPSSSSTPATA
-576 RAFLKLHSLVE
+576 PRAYLKLNSLVE

-607 PGKRKLCGSSSSAR
+607 PGKRKLSAASQR

-629 YFLPELAHVVAA
+629 YFIPELAHVVAA

-655 AARGVTHGGVQ
+655 AQRGVTHGGVQ
-666 PEWSGA
+666 PEWSGS
-672 ALGMRAVALPRP
+672 ALAMRVVWLPRP
-684 AGAAPAAHAALR
+684 DGACARAAAALR
-696 ARLLAATVRL
+696 ARLLAATIRL

-714 WTAEIVFHG
+714 WTAEFVFHG

-731 KEQGE
+731 REQGE

-764 VHLHTLLHDFMQ
+764 VHLHTLLHDFML

-784 LWQGVCIRSYT
+784 LWAGVCVRSYT
-795 YRSLVLGFGPS
+795 YRSLVVGVGPLG
-806 QRATAVLQW
+806 RATAVLQW
-815 SAAAQRYTLATPA
+815 HAASQRYSLATPA

-839 HHHLDHYINW
+839 HHHLDHYINC

-854 SLGVVLRETYAPL
+854 SFGVVLRETYGPL
-867 LALSRLPALPQLGLH
+867 LALSRLPTLPQLGLH
-882 HVRTLMPTPTF
+882 HVRSLMPTPTF
-893 TLLAHSWRKIRIIYA
+893 TLLAHSWRKIRIVYA
-908 GAYSLEVGIRGGGVV
+908 GAYSLEVGIRGGGII

-940 EFAPAQGLKTFL
+940 EFAPALGLKAFL
-952 SRYVEET
+952 SRYVDDNM
-959 LSTRLLAEDDNPPS
+959 SARLLAEDDNPPS

-988 MTPPQPHTPHS
+988 LTPPQPHTPHS
-999 APLTPHPASPAQHQM
+999 APVTPHPASPAQHQM
-1014 GAGSFNLTSPP
+1014 GGGSFNLTSPP
-1025 GASGGAGV
+1025 G
-1033 GVGGAGG
+1033 GAGG
-1040 AGAGVS
+1040 AGAGGAGGGVS

-1053 APSPL
+1053 APSPH

-1072 FTTWPASPSLPRPS
+1072 FTAWPASPSLPRPS
-1086 PGHHPSPRHHL
+1086 PGHHPSPRHHI
-1097 DHKGGASQAGGAGG
+1097 DHKGPQASSSSRATSSSS
-1111 AGCAAGGRGGRAWAG
+1111 GRGWAG
-1126 ASATPLAVSK
+1126 ATATPLAVCK
-1136 LEALCTPGDPPP
+1136 LETLCTPSEPPP
-1148 AAPPGP
+1148 GAPPGP
-1154 PLAPLQRFL
+1154 TLAPVQRFL

-1177 QEDYLTMVSADATS
+1177 QEEFLTLVSVEATS
-1191 LAFRCDSAALSA
+1191 LTFRCEGAGLAA
-1203 RVFLNPQHMQSLHL
+1203 RVALHPQHLQSLHL

-1224 LKEQWTT
+1224 HNKDTWSA
-1231 DDLQVIEKFF
+1231 DDLQVMEKFF

-1256 GWARAWGAPGAA
+1256 GWTRAWGAPGAA
-1268 LPSLVALMRAELA
+1268 LGSLVALMRAELA
-1281 PPAPALWALQ
+1281 PAASALWQLH
-1291 WALRIPPAAPQIV
+1291 WALRIPPAAPPIV

-1319 FFICLTRGDTQLV
+1319 FFICLTHGDTQLV

-1344 QLADKRDSQPHLIAV
+1344 QLADKQNAQPHLIAV

-1364 RFSEFNQSH
+1364 RFNEFNQSH
-1373 SECTLWPAVRDLLTN
+1373 AECTLWPAVRDLLTN
-1388 FTLPQEAPQPPAPPP
+1388 FTLPQEAAQAAAPPP
-1403 P
+1403 

>member
-1 MVPVAI
+1 MVPVVI
-7 EGCTQGAEGGGARG
+7 EGCTQGTEGGGARG
-21 GSISLA
+21 GSISLG

-135 LTLGT
+135 LTVGT

-145 AVIRERLVPPPP
+145 AVIRERLVPPPS
-157 LTPGERRSTL
+157 LTPAERRTTL
-167 RALAHIVRQRLT
+167 RALAHVVRQRLT

-190 KVENGRATFTVG
+190 KVENGRATFSVG

-212 GDAPNLPWRLLDIA
+212 GDAPNVPWRLLDIA

-240 VHTSQLAW
+240 VHTSQLNW
-248 LRGVAQARLAA
+248 LRGVAQARLAS
-259 AGLGGALTALRYF
+259 AGLSGALTALRYF

-293 SRHLQV
+293 ARHLQV
-299 DKYIPGHK
+299 DRYIPGQK

-321 YRLIIGAEGESLC
+321 YRLIIGAEGETLC
-334 VWHVPALAG
+334 VWHVPALVG
-343 GERVATALTPHAPSM
+343 GERVAAALTPHAPSM

-380 LTDLG
+380 LNDLG

-398 CSALWPCLRAEQLLV
+398 CSVVWPCLRAEQLLV
-413 SAGAHAGRLRARVP
+413 SVGAHGGRLRARVP
-427 AYPHAPRMQDLA
+427 AYPHTPRMPELA
-439 AALALSNVPQ
+439 AALTHANRTQVRQ
-449 IKALLTQLRFWLV
+449 FLTHLRFWLV

-470 QHLPASACEHLP
+470 QHLPASVCEHLP

-487 EHPLNKLSP
+487 DHPLNKLAP

-507 DHILIVEMKE
+507 DHILVNMTITISIYNITSSSSSNG
-517 VAAGS
+517 ASS
-522 TATTSNSANSGSAC
+522 T
-536 SVALSFHL
+536 
-544 AGARRCTPDE
+544 
-554 CEDES
+554 
-559 SATAAAA
+559 
-566 VAAAGTPSTA
+566 TA

-607 PGKRKLCGSSSSAR
+607 PGKRKLSAANNR

-666 PEWSGA
+666 AEWSGS
-672 ALGMRAVALPRP
+672 ALGMRIVALPRP
-684 AGAAPAAHAALR
+684 EGASEAAAAALR

-723 SPVRTPNP
+723 SPVSTPNP

-764 VHLHTLLHDFMQ
+764 VHLHTLLYDYML
-776 RPAQERET
+776 RPSQERET

-795 YRSLVLGFGPS
+795 YRSLVLGWGAAA
-806 QRATAVLQW
+806 RATAVLQW
-815 SAAAQRYTLATPA
+815 NASTQRYTVATPA

-867 LALSRLPALPQLGLH
+867 LALSRLPTLPQLGLH

-908 GAYSLEVGIRGGGVV
+908 GAYSIEVGIRGGSMV

-935 NTVVD
+935 STVVD

-952 SRYVEET
+952 SRYVDDNI
-959 LSTRLLAEDDNPPS
+959 SARLLAEDDNPPS

-988 MTPPQPHTPHS
+988 LTPSQPHTPHS
-999 APLTPHPASPAQHQM
+999 APVTPHPASPAH
-1014 GAGSFNLTSPP
+1014 
-1025 GASGGAGV
+1025 
-1033 GVGGAGG
+1033 
-1040 AGAGVS
+1040 
-1046 ASPASPM
+1046 
-1053 APSPL
+1053 
-1058 AAPAASP
+1058 
-1065 HPPPTSP
+1065 
-1072 FTTWPASPSLPRPS
+1072 
-1086 PGHHPSPRHHL
+1086 
-1097 DHKGGASQAGGAGG
+1097 
-1111 AGCAAGGRGGRAWAG
+1111 
-1126 ASATPLAVSK
+1126 
-1136 LEALCTPGDPPP
+1136 
-1148 AAPPGP
+1148 
-1154 PLAPLQRFL
+1154 
-1163 ACVYMKRTLQRFVQ
+1163 
-1177 QEDYLTMVSADATS
+1177 
-1191 LAFRCDSAALSA
+1191 
-1203 RVFLNPQHMQSLHL
+1203 
-1217 QLTPLPD
+1217 
-1224 LKEQWTT
+1224 
-1231 DDLQVIEKFF
+1231 
-1241 EQRVAIAPYRATALQ
+1241 
-1256 GWARAWGAPGAA
+1256 
-1268 LPSLVALMRAELA
+1268 
-1281 PPAPALWALQ
+1281 
-1291 WALRIPPAAPQIV
+1291 QIV

-1319 FFICLTRGDTQLV
+1319 FFICLTRGETQLL
-1332 LPLVYDMQLNVT
+1332 LPLVYDVQSNAMQIAERREG
-1344 QLADKRDSQPHLIAV
+1344 QQPHLLAV
-1359 SLHLK
+1359 NMHLK
-1364 RFSEFNQSH
+1364 RFAEFNQSH
-1373 SECTLWPAVRDLLTN
+1373 GECILWPAVRDLLIN
-1388 FTLPQEAPQPPAPPP
+1388 FSLPPDAPQPAAPPP

>member
-27 LLIDFIVQ
+27 MLIDFIVQ

-145 AVIRERLVPPPP
+145 AVIRERLVPPPS
-157 LTPGERRSTL
+157 LTPTERRSTL

-226 ILIQDNETGEGKPL
+226 ILIQDSETGEGKPL
-240 VHTSQLAW
+240 VYSSQLAW

-259 AGLGGALTALRYF
+259 AGLSGALAALRFF

-299 DKYIPGHK
+299 DKYIPGQK
-307 LQVSYWRELGCELG
+307 LQVSYWKELGCELG
-321 YRLIIGAEGESLC
+321 YRLIVGAEGESLC
-334 VWHVPALAG
+334 VWHVPALTG
-343 GERVATALTPHAPSM
+343 GERVAAALTPHAPSM

-373 LNDLKVL
+373 LADLRVVL
-380 LTDLG
+380 SELG

-398 CSALWPCLRAEQLLV
+398 CSVVSPCLRAEQLLV
-413 SAGAHAGRLRARVP
+413 SVGAHGGRLRARVP
-427 AYPHAPRMQDLA
+427 AYPNTPRMPDLA
-439 AALALSNVPQ
+439 NALAATDVSQ
-449 IKALLTQLRFWLV
+449 IRTLLTHLRFWLV

-470 QHLPASACEHLP
+470 QHLPASVCEHLP

-487 EHPLNKLSP
+487 DHPLNKLSP

-522 TATTSNSANSGSAC
+522 TATTSNSTNSGSAC

-554 CEDES
+554 CEDETGA
-559 SATAAAA
+559 SAGAG
-566 VAAAGTPSTA
+566 AAGAAGVA

-607 PGKRKLCGSSSSAR
+607 AGKRKLSPANIR

-655 AARGVTHGGVQ
+655 ASRGVTHGGVQ
-666 PEWSGA
+666 PEWSGS
-672 ALGMRAVALPRP
+672 ALAMRIVSLPVP
-684 AGAAPAAHAALR
+684 EGAGAAAAAALR
-696 ARLLAATVRL
+696 HRLLAATIRL

-736 RRCVYLQYELGTD
+736 RRCVYLQYELGTE
-749 AGRTADAFLADWAAI
+749 AARTAEAFLADWAAI
-764 VHLHTLLHDFMQ
+764 VHLHALIHDFMQ
-776 RPAQERET
+776 RPAQERENV
-784 LWQGVCIRSYT
+784 WQGVCVRSYT
-795 YRSLVLGFGPS
+795 YRALVVGTGPA
-806 QRATAVLQW
+806 QRATCVVTW
-815 SAAAQRYTLATPA
+815 SAQAQRYTVATPA

-839 HHHLDHYINW
+839 HHHLDHYLNT

-854 SLGVVLRETYAPL
+854 SLGVVVRETYAPL

-882 HVRTLMPTPTF
+882 HVRTQMPTPTF
-893 TLLAHSWRKIRIIYA
+893 TLIAHSWRKIRIIYA
-908 GAYSLEVGIRGGGVV
+908 GAYCIEVGIRGGGVV

-935 NTVVD
+935 SPVVD

-952 SRYVEET
+952 SRYVEDNM
-959 LSTRLLAEDDNPPS
+959 SARLLAEDDNPPS

-988 MTPPQPHTPHS
+988 LTPPQPHTPHS
-999 APLTPHPASPAQHQM
+999 APVTPHPASPAHQVM
-1014 GAGSFNLTSPP
+1014 
-1025 GASGGAGV
+1025 
-1033 GVGGAGG
+1033 
-1040 AGAGVS
+1040 
-1046 ASPASPM
+1046 
-1053 APSPL
+1053 
-1058 AAPAASP
+1058 
-1065 HPPPTSP
+1065 
-1072 FTTWPASPSLPRPS
+1072 
-1086 PGHHPSPRHHL
+1086 
-1097 DHKGGASQAGGAGG
+1097 
-1111 AGCAAGGRGGRAWAG
+1111 
-1126 ASATPLAVSK
+1126 
-1136 LEALCTPGDPPP
+1136 
-1148 AAPPGP
+1148 
-1154 PLAPLQRFL
+1154 
-1163 ACVYMKRTLQRFVQ
+1163 
-1177 QEDYLTMVSADATS
+1177 
-1191 LAFRCDSAALSA
+1191 
-1203 RVFLNPQHMQSLHL
+1203 
-1217 QLTPLPD
+1217 
-1224 LKEQWTT
+1224 
-1231 DDLQVIEKFF
+1231 EKFF

-1256 GWARAWGAPGAA
+1256 GWGRWWGAPVAA
-1268 LPSLVALMRAELA
+1268 LPSLVALMRADLA
-1281 PPAPALWALQ
+1281 PSAPALWQLQ
-1291 WALRIPPAAPQIV
+1291 WALRIPPAAPPIV

-1319 FFICLTRGDTQLV
+1319 FFICLTRVDTQLV

-1344 QLADKRDSQPHLIAV
+1344 QLADKQNAQPHLIAV

-1364 RFSEFNQSH
+1364 RFNEFNQSH

-1388 FTLPQEAPQPPAPPP
+1388 FTLPQEAPPAAAPPP

>member
-7 EGCTQGAEGGGARG
+7 EGCNQGAEGGGARG

-145 AVIRERLVPPPP
+145 AVIRERLVPPPS
-157 LTPGERRSTL
+157 LTPAERRSTL
-167 RALAHIVRQRLT
+167 RALAHVVRQRLT
-179 TASLPSDVRNL
+179 TASLPTDVRNL
-190 KVENGRATFTVG
+190 KVENGRATFSVG

-226 ILIQDNETGEGKPL
+226 ILIQDYETGEGKPL
-240 VHTSQLAW
+240 VHTSQLTW

-259 AGLGGALTALRYF
+259 AGLSGALAALRYF

-293 SRHLQV
+293 SKHLQV
-299 DKYIPGHK
+299 DKYIPGQK

-321 YRLIIGAEGESLC
+321 YRVIVGAEGESLC

-343 GERVATALTPHAPSM
+343 GERVAAALTPHAPSM

-373 LNDLKVL
+373 LSDLKVL
-380 LTDLG
+380 LNDLG

-398 CSALWPCLRAEQLLV
+398 CSVVWPCLRAEQLLV
-413 SAGAHAGRLRARVP
+413 SVGAHGGRLRARVP
-427 AYPHAPRMQDLA
+427 AYPATPRMPDLA
-439 AALALSNVPQ
+439 AALAAANVPLV
-449 IKALLTQLRFWLV
+449 KALLTQLRFWLV

-470 QHLPASACEHLP
+470 QHLPASVCEHLP

-487 EHPLNKLSP
+487 DHPLTKLSP

-507 DHILIVEMKE
+507 DHLLIVEMKE

-522 TATTSNSANSGSAC
+522 TATTSNCANSGSAC
-536 SVALSFHL
+536 SVALAFHL
-544 AGARRCTPDE
+544 AGAKRCTPDE

-559 SATAAAA
+559 GATSSSNTP
-566 VAAAGTPSTA
+566 VAS

-607 PGKRKLCGSSSSAR
+607 PGKRKLSASNSR

-641 ADERVPFVNLAQEL
+641 ADERVPFVSLAQEL

-666 PEWSGA
+666 PEWSGS
-672 ALGMRAVALPRP
+672 ALAMRVVALPRP
-684 AGAAPAAHAALR
+684 EGASVAAAAALR

-764 VHLHTLLHDFMQ
+764 VHLHTLLYDFML
-776 RPAQERET
+776 RPSQERET

-795 YRSLVLGFGPS
+795 YRSLVLGFGAA

-815 SAAAQRYTLATPA
+815 SASAQRYTVATPA

-867 LALSRLPALPQLGLH
+867 LALSRLPTLPQLGLH
-882 HVRTLMPTPTF
+882 HVRTQMPTPTF

-908 GAYSLEVGIRGGGVV
+908 GAYSLEVGIRGGNMV

-935 NTVVD
+935 STVVD
-940 EFAPAQGLKTFL
+940 EFAPALGLKAFL
-952 SRYVEET
+952 SRYVEDNI
-959 LSTRLLAEDDNPPS
+959 SARLLAEEENPPS

-988 MTPPQPHTPHS
+988 LTPPQPHTPHS
-999 APLTPHPASPAQHQM
+999 APVTPHPASPAQHQM
-1014 GAGSFNLTSPP
+1014 GGGSFNLTSPP
-1025 GASGGAGV
+1025 GGGAA
-1033 GVGGAGG
+1033 GA

-1046 ASPASPM
+1046 ASPASPL

-1058 AAPAASP
+1058 APVASP

-1072 FTTWPASPSLPRPS
+1072 FTAWPASPSLPRPS
-1086 PGHHPSPRHHL
+1086 PGHHPSPRHHI
-1097 DHKGGASQAGGAGG
+1097 DHKGPQASSSTAASGRGGGGRSAGGA
-1111 AGCAAGGRGGRAWAG
+1111 AA
-1126 ASATPLAVSK
+1126 PLCVGK
-1136 LEALCTPGDPPP
+1136 LEVLCTPSEPPP
-1148 AAPPGP
+1148 GAPPGP

-1177 QEDYLTMVSADATS
+1177 QEDFLTTVSVEATS
-1191 LAFRCDSAALSA
+1191 LTFRCEGAGLAA
-1203 RVFLNPQHMQSLHL
+1203 RVALHPQHMQSLHL
-1217 QLTPLPD
+1217 QLTALPD
-1224 LKEQWTT
+1224 HKDMWSA
-1231 DDLQVIEKFF
+1231 DDLQVMERFF
-1241 EQRVAIAPYRATALQ
+1241 EQRVAIPPYRATALH
-1256 GWARAWGAPGAA
+1256 GWARAWGAPAAA

-1281 PPAPALWALQ
+1281 PAAPALWQLQ

-1304 PAGQPAVLLAKHKIL
+1304 PAGHPAVLLAKHKIL

-1332 LPLVYDMQLNVT
+1332 LPLVYDVQNNST
-1344 QLADKRDSQPHLIAV
+1344 QLADKRDAQPHLIAV
-1359 SLHLK
+1359 NLHLK
-1364 RFSEFNQSH
+1364 RFSEFNQPH

-1388 FTLPQEAPQPPAPPP
+1388 FTLPQDAPQPAAPPP